1 MNPIKVNQDKS
12 ICEHDQLKAAYALNL
27 CTVSVSQIVDYK
39 DLNVL
44 EQEYELILNNLNL
57 HNMPKDQALLH
68 ILRQILD
75 TVTFFRIYEGD
86 KMMLEKKY
94 QQKIKNAIWNAIPS
108 FGLIAVG
115 EPYTFAISM
124 IASVGMG
131 YMNYRKEK
139 ANTLTEREEQE
150 WTLQR
155 SAIEQFNA
163 LRRELFDTAW
173 RLSDSYKFD
182 DKYRLTE
189 SQISQYNSILM
200 DSIPLRKYER
210 LDSIKDNFEAYP
222 PFWYYFANAAMDV
235 VNVYKNE
242 TAFDDNISAINKYT
256 QLAEQNYQKYLDK
269 DIDLLR
275 NNYIRSACDLEY
287 AALLFDS
294 LSRIEENEQKLRLC
308 KINDLIDDAIKH
320 CGSKLDI
327 LQIASIYYLKLN
339 KTGEASKH
347 LRKLVIE
354 NYNTKTNSQLLSFI
368 YLQETI
374 FDSKKFITNT
384 LKYKELVQF
393 TDRTSLIPW
402 VDSEKEL
409 TKDHLRNINEL
420 FLYKQ
425 KKQLY
430 SYFEAIVNTI
440 FHKEIISYNKEL
452 YNRHN
457 MVDVD
462 DAFFEDTID
471 ARKERDEEYKKL
483 YSREDEWKR
492 FISELSGNTIRIS
505 LDEHI
510 NRLLRKL
517 NKLTQVAFN
526 LDLESKIDPM
536 SIKKAFTGKN
546 ILDIELKKEIESIG
560 EIRKQERGKSL
571 STYQDL
577 LPNENDLN
585 KSSYTEESIIHQ
597 ITYLE
602 DKIKKYEFDLKDY
615 EELSN
620 ISLTKIM
627 KHLKKEIKSI
637 GEIRKQ
643 ERGKSLSTYQ
653 DLLPNENDLN
663 KSSYTEESIIHQITY
678 LEDKIKKYEF
688 DLKDYEELSNIS
700 LTKIMKHFVDNFVDK
715 FKINVIGLKNKYSD
729 LINIED
735 NFINFCKS
743 ENLPSLE
750 YLCSQGYNN
759 RNIPE
764 EYKIFDL
771 FSCFEDGKNIEEQIR
786 IENNLKALFKSYEEK
801 ETLFEKNKDGLTF
814 TTDECFI
821 NNHLNT
827 IPNNDATTI
836 RNKGRVLAYFHDQK
850 EWYERH
856 VDVFFM
862 KKGFYFRL
870 DAKMS
875 TSKLTF
881 IPYNKIEFDRI
892 KKGLK
897 YKNEIFY
904 QSSQINLE
912 VLYQLIAESR

>member
-1 MNPIKVNQDKS
+1 
-12 ICEHDQLKAAYALNL
+12 
-27 CTVSVSQIVDYK
+27 
-39 DLNVL
+39 
-44 EQEYELILNNLNL
+44 
-57 HNMPKDQALLH
+57 
-68 ILRQILD
+68 
-75 TVTFFRIYEGD
+75 
-86 KMMLEKKY
+86 MLEKKY

-108 FGLIAVG
+108 FALVAFGD
-115 EPYTFAISM
+115 PYTFAMSM

-173 RLSDSYKFD
+173 RLSDSYEFD

-210 LDSIKDNFEAYP
+210 LNSIKDNFEAYP
-222 PFWYYFANAAMDV
+222 PFWYYLANAAMDV

-242 TAFDDNISAINKYT
+242 TAFGDNISAINKYT

-287 AALLFDS
+287 AALLLDS
-294 LSRIEENEQKLRLC
+294 LPRIEENEKKLRLC
-308 KINDLIDDAIKH
+308 KINYLIDDAIKH

-327 LQIASIYYLKLN
+327 LQIASIYYLKIN
-339 KTGEASKH
+339 KAEEATKH

-368 YLQETI
+368 YLQETV
-374 FDSKKFITNT
+374 FDTNKFIPNT

-393 TDRTSLIPW
+393 TDRTNLIPW

-409 TKDHLRNINEL
+409 TKEHLRNINEL
-420 FLYKQ
+420 FLNNQ
-425 KKQLY
+425 KNKLY

-452 YNRHN
+452 YDRHN

-471 ARKERDEEYKKL
+471 ARKERDEVYKKL
-483 YSREDEWKR
+483 SSREGEWKR
-492 FISELSGNTIRIS
+492 FTAELSKGTIIIS
-505 LDEHI
+505 LNKHI
-510 NRLLRKL
+510 NKLLRSLDKL
-517 NKLTQVAFN
+517 VQIAFN
-526 LDLESKIDPM
+526 LNIDPGKDLA
-536 SIKKAFTGKN
+536 SIKEVLTSNHFSF
-546 ILDIELKKEIESIG
+546 KEISID
-560 EIRKQERGKSL
+560 EA
-571 STYQDL
+571 
-577 LPNENDLN
+577 
-585 KSSYTEESIIHQ
+585 KSSITDNSIIQQ
-597 ITYLE
+597 I
-602 DKIKKYEFDLKDY
+602 KY
-615 EELSN
+615 
-620 ISLTKIM
+620 
-627 KHLKKEIKSI
+627 
-637 GEIRKQ
+637 
-643 ERGKSLSTYQ
+643 
-653 DLLPNENDLN
+653 
-663 KSSYTEESIIHQITY
+663 
-678 LEDKIKKYEF
+678 
-688 DLKDYEELSNIS
+688 
-700 LTKIMKHFVDNFVDK
+700 
-715 FKINVIGLKNKYSD
+715 LKNKIEKNEFDFEDYLRLSFLTLTTIMEKFIED
-729 LINIED
+729 FVMNFWTKAIAPQNAYKELVNIES
-735 NFINFCKS
+735 NFTDFCNV
-743 ENLPSLE
+743 EGLPSLE
-750 YLCSQGYNN
+750 QLCSQGYNN

-786 IENNLKALFKSYEEK
+786 IEDNLTELFKSYEEK
-801 ETLFEKNKDGLTF
+801 GTLFKENKDGLKF
-814 TTDECFI
+814 TTDTVFI
-821 NNHLNT
+821 NNHLKT
-827 IPNNDATTI
+827 IPNNDATII

-856 VDVFFM
+856 IDVFFM

-912 VLYQLIAESR
+912 VLYQLIAESSSIASEFKDRKI

>member
-1 MNPIKVNQDKS
+1 MNPIKINQDKS
-12 ICEHDQLKAAYALNL
+12 IREHDQLKAAYALNL
-27 CTVSVSQIVDYK
+27 CTVSVSQIIDYK

-108 FGLIAVG
+108 FALVAFGD
-115 EPYTFAISM
+115 PYTFAMSM

-173 RLSDSYKFD
+173 RLSDSYEFD

-222 PFWYYFANAAMDV
+222 PFWYYLANAAMDV

-242 TAFDDNISAINKYT
+242 TAFGNNISAINKYT

-287 AALLFDS
+287 AALLLDS
-294 LSRIEENEQKLRLC
+294 LPRIEENEKKLRLC
-308 KINDLIDDAIKH
+308 KINYLIDDAIKH

-327 LQIASIYYLKLN
+327 LQIASIYYLKIN
-339 KTGEASKH
+339 KAEEATKY

-393 TDRTSLIPW
+393 TDRTNLIPW
-402 VDSEKEL
+402 VNSEKEL

-425 KKQLY
+425 KEQLH
-430 SYFEAIVNTI
+430 SYFETIVNTI

-452 YNRHN
+452 YNRHYMDAN
-457 MVDVD
+457 
-462 DAFFEDTID
+462 DAFFEDTIN
-471 ARKERDEEYKKL
+471 AIKERDEEYKKL

-492 FISELSGNTIRIS
+492 FTAELSGNTIIIS
-505 LDEHI
+505 LNKHI
-510 NRLLRKL
+510 NKLLRSLDKL
-517 NKLTQVAFN
+517 VQVAFN
-526 LDLESKIDPM
+526 LNINSEKDLA
-536 SIKKAFTGKN
+536 SIKEVLTKKHFSF
-546 ILDIELKKEIESIG
+546 KEISFG
-560 EIRKQERGKSL
+560 EA
-571 STYQDL
+571 
-577 LPNENDLN
+577 
-585 KSSYTEESIIHQ
+585 KSSITDESIIQQ
-597 ITYLE
+597 I
-602 DKIKKYEFDLKDY
+602 KY
-615 EELSN
+615 
-620 ISLTKIM
+620 
-627 KHLKKEIKSI
+627 
-637 GEIRKQ
+637 
-643 ERGKSLSTYQ
+643 
-653 DLLPNENDLN
+653 
-663 KSSYTEESIIHQITY
+663 
-678 LEDKIKKYEF
+678 
-688 DLKDYEELSNIS
+688 
-700 LTKIMKHFVDNFVDK
+700 
-715 FKINVIGLKNKYSD
+715 LKNKIEKNEFDFEDYLRLSSLTLTTIMEKFIED
-729 LINIED
+729 FVMNFWTKVIAPQNAYKELVNIES
-735 NFINFCKS
+735 NFTDFCNV
-743 ENLPSLE
+743 EGLPSLE
-750 YLCSQGYNN
+750 QLCSQGYNN

-771 FSCFEDGKNIEEQIR
+771 FSCFEDGKNIEEQIQ
-786 IENNLKALFKSYEEK
+786 IEKKLEALFKSYEEK
-801 ETLFEKNKDGLTF
+801 GTLFKENKDGLTF
-814 TTDECFI
+814 TTDTVFI
-821 NNHLNT
+821 NNHLKT
-827 IPNNDATTI
+827 IPNNDTTTI

-912 VLYQLIAESR
+912 AFYNLIRDANNQ

>member
-108 FGLIAVG
+108 FALIAVG

-139 ANTLTEREEQE
+139 ANILTEREEQE

-287 AALLFDS
+287 AALLLDS
-294 LSRIEENEQKLRLC
+294 LPRIEDNEKKLRLC
-308 KINDLIDDAIKH
+308 KINYLIDDAIKH

-327 LQIASIYYLKLN
+327 LQIASVYYLRLN
-339 KTGEASKH
+339 KTEEATKH
-347 LRKLVIE
+347 LRKLIIE

-368 YLQETI
+368 YLQEAVV
-374 FDSKKFITNT
+374 DNKKFIPNT
-384 LKYKELVQF
+384 LKYKELIQF
-393 TDRTSLIPW
+393 TDRMNLIPW

-409 TKDHLRNINEL
+409 TKEHLRNINEL
-420 FLYKQ
+420 FLNNQ
-425 KKQLY
+425 KDKLY

-452 YNRHN
+452 YNRHYMDAN
-457 MVDVD
+457 
-462 DAFFEDTID
+462 DAFFEDTIN
-471 ARKERDEEYKKL
+471 AIKERDEEYKKL

-492 FISELSGNTIRIS
+492 FTAELSGNTIIIS
-505 LDEHI
+505 LNKHI
-510 NRLLRKL
+510 NKLLRSLDKL
-517 NKLTQVAFN
+517 VQVAFN
-526 LDLESKIDPM
+526 LNIDPEKDLA
-536 SIKKAFTGKN
+536 SIKEVLTKKHISF
-546 ILDIELKKEIESIG
+546 KEISFDEA
-560 EIRKQERGKSL
+560 
-571 STYQDL
+571 
-577 LPNENDLN
+577 
-585 KSSYTEESIIHQ
+585 KSSITDESIIQQ
-597 ITYLE
+597 I
-602 DKIKKYEFDLKDY
+602 KY
-615 EELSN
+615 
-620 ISLTKIM
+620 
-627 KHLKKEIKSI
+627 
-637 GEIRKQ
+637 
-643 ERGKSLSTYQ
+643 
-653 DLLPNENDLN
+653 
-663 KSSYTEESIIHQITY
+663 
-678 LEDKIKKYEF
+678 
-688 DLKDYEELSNIS
+688 
-700 LTKIMKHFVDNFVDK
+700 
-715 FKINVIGLKNKYSD
+715 LKNKIEKNEFDFEDYLRLSSLTLTIIMEKFIED
-729 LINIED
+729 FVMNFWTKVIAPKNAYKELVNIES
-735 NFINFCKS
+735 NFSDFCNV
-743 ENLPSLE
+743 EGLPSLE
-750 YLCSQGYNN
+750 QLCSQGYNN

-786 IENNLKALFKSYEEK
+786 IEKKLEALFKSYEEK
-801 ETLFEKNKDGLTF
+801 GTLFKENKDGLTF
-814 TTDECFI
+814 TTDTIFI
-821 NNHLNT
+821 NNHLKT
-827 IPNNDATTI
+827 IPNNDTTTI

>member
-57 HNMPKDQALLH
+57 HNIPKDQALLH

-86 KMMLEKKY
+86 KMMLERKY

-108 FGLIAVG
+108 FALIAVG

-139 ANTLTEREEQE
+139 ANILTEREEQE

-287 AALLFDS
+287 AALLLDS
-294 LSRIEENEQKLRLC
+294 LPRIEDNEKKLRLC
-308 KINDLIDDAIKH
+308 KINYLIDDAIKH

-327 LQIASIYYLKLN
+327 LQIASVYYLRLN
-339 KTGEASKH
+339 KTEEATKH
-347 LRKLVIE
+347 LRKLIIE

-368 YLQETI
+368 YLQEAV
-374 FDSKKFITNT
+374 FDNKKFIPNT
-384 LKYKELVQF
+384 LKYKELIQF
-393 TDRTSLIPW
+393 TDRMNLIPW

-409 TKDHLRNINEL
+409 TKEHLRNINEL
-420 FLYKQ
+420 FLNNQ
-425 KKQLY
+425 KDQLY
-430 SYFEAIVNTI
+430 SYLEAIVNTI

-457 MVDVD
+457 MDES
-462 DAFFEDTID
+462 DAFFEDTIY
-471 ARKERDEEYKKL
+471 AEKERTKVYKKL
-483 YSREDEWKR
+483 YYKEDEWKR
-492 FISELSGNTIRIS
+492 FTADLSEHTIIIS
-505 LDEHI
+505 LNKHI
-510 NRLLRKL
+510 NKLLRSLDKL
-517 NKLTQVAFN
+517 AQVAFN
-526 LDLESKIDPM
+526 LNIDPETDLK
-536 SIKKAFTGKN
+536 SIKEVLTSNHSSYKGLLIDETKSSITDDSIIQQIKYLENKIEKN
-546 ILDIELKKEIESIG
+546 EFEFKDYQRLSSLTLTTIMEKFIEDFVMNFWTKVIAPQNAYKELANIES
-560 EIRKQERGKSL
+560 
-571 STYQDL
+571 
-577 LPNENDLN
+577 
-585 KSSYTEESIIHQ
+585 
-597 ITYLE
+597 
-602 DKIKKYEFDLKDY
+602 
-615 EELSN
+615 
-620 ISLTKIM
+620 
-627 KHLKKEIKSI
+627 
-637 GEIRKQ
+637 
-643 ERGKSLSTYQ
+643 
-653 DLLPNENDLN
+653 
-663 KSSYTEESIIHQITY
+663 
-678 LEDKIKKYEF
+678 
-688 DLKDYEELSNIS
+688 
-700 LTKIMKHFVDNFVDK
+700 NFTD
-715 FKINVIGLKNKYSD
+715 FCNVEG
-729 LINIED
+729 
-735 NFINFCKS
+735 
-743 ENLPSLE
+743 LPSLE
-750 YLCSQGYNN
+750 QLCSQGYNN
-759 RNIPE
+759 RYIPE

-771 FSCFEDGKNIEEQIR
+771 FSCFEDGKKIEEQIR
-786 IENNLKALFKSYEEK
+786 IENNLIELFKSYEEK
-801 ETLFEKNKDGLTF
+801 GILFKENKDGLTF
-814 TTDECFI
+814 TTDTVFI

-836 RNKGRVLAYFHDQK
+836 KNKGRVLAYFHDQK

-856 VDVFFM
+856 VDIFFM

-912 VLYQLIAESR
+912 AFYNLIRNANNQ

>member
-1 MNPIKVNQDKS
+1 MNPIKINQDKS

-108 FGLIAVG
+108 FALVAFGD
-115 EPYTFAISM
+115 PYTFAMSM

-139 ANTLTEREEQE
+139 ANILTEREEQE

-173 RLSDSYKFD
+173 RLSDSYEFD

-189 SQISQYNSILM
+189 SQISQYNSILI
-200 DSIPLRKYER
+200 DSISLRKYER

-222 PFWYYFANAAMDV
+222 PFWYYLANAAMDV

-242 TAFDDNISAINKYT
+242 TAFGDNISAINKYT

-287 AALLFDS
+287 AALLLDS
-294 LSRIEENEQKLRLC
+294 LPRIEENEKKLRLY
-308 KINDLIDDAIKH
+308 KINYLIDDAIKH

-327 LQIASIYYLKLN
+327 LQIASIYYLKIN
-339 KTGEASKH
+339 KAEEATKH

-368 YLQETI
+368 YLQETV
-374 FDSKKFITNT
+374 FDTNKFIANT

-393 TDRTSLIPW
+393 TDRTNLIPW

-409 TKDHLRNINEL
+409 TKEHLRNINEL
-420 FLYKQ
+420 FLNNQ
-425 KKQLY
+425 KDQLY

-452 YNRHN
+452 YNRHY
-457 MVDVD
+457 MDVN

-526 LDLESKIDPM
+526 LDLESEIDPM

-546 ILDIELKKEIESIG
+546 ILDIEFKKEIKSIG
-560 EIRKQERGKSL
+560 EILKQERGKSL

-577 LPNENDLN
+577 LPNENNLN
-585 KSSYTEESIIHQ
+585 RSSYTEESIIHQ

-602 DKIKKYEFDLKDY
+602 DKIEKNEFEFEDY
-615 EELSN
+615 LRLS
-620 ISLTKIM
+620 SLTLTTIM
-627 KHLKKEIKSI
+627 EKFIEDFVMNFWTKAIAPQNAYKE
-637 GEIRKQ
+637 
-643 ERGKSLSTYQ
+643 L
-653 DLLPNENDLN
+653 
-663 KSSYTEESIIHQITY
+663 
-678 LEDKIKKYEF
+678 
-688 DLKDYEELSNIS
+688 
-700 LTKIMKHFVDNFVDK
+700 V
-715 FKINVIGLKNKYSD
+715 
-729 LINIED
+729 NIES
-735 NFINFCKS
+735 NFTDFCNV
-743 ENLPSLE
+743 EGLPSLE
-750 YLCSQGYNN
+750 QLCSQGYNN

-786 IENNLKALFKSYEEK
+786 IEDNLTELFKSYEEK
-801 ETLFEKNKDGLTF
+801 GTLFKENKDGLTF
-814 TTDECFI
+814 TTDTVFI
-821 NNHLNT
+821 NNHLKTT

-904 QSSQINLE
+904 QCSQINLE
-912 VLYQLIAESR
+912 AFYNLIKNANNQ

>member
-1 MNPIKVNQDKS
+1 
-12 ICEHDQLKAAYALNL
+12 
-27 CTVSVSQIVDYK
+27 
-39 DLNVL
+39 
-44 EQEYELILNNLNL
+44 
-57 HNMPKDQALLH
+57 
-68 ILRQILD
+68 
-75 TVTFFRIYEGD
+75 
-86 KMMLEKKY
+86 
-94 QQKIKNAIWNAIPS
+94 
-108 FGLIAVG
+108 
-115 EPYTFAISM
+115 M

-139 ANTLTEREEQE
+139 ANILTEREEQE

-287 AALLFDS
+287 AALLLDS
-294 LSRIEENEQKLRLC
+294 LPRIEDNEKKLRLC
-308 KINDLIDDAIKH
+308 KINYLIDDAIKH

-327 LQIASIYYLKLN
+327 LQIASVYYLRLN
-339 KTGEASKH
+339 KTEEATKH
-347 LRKLVIE
+347 LRKLIIE
-354 NYNTKTNSQLLSFI
+354 NYNTKTNSQLLSLI
-368 YLQETI
+368 YLQEAV
-374 FDSKKFITNT
+374 FDNKKFIPNT
-384 LKYKELVQF
+384 LKYKELIQF
-393 TDRTSLIPW
+393 TDRMNLIPW

-409 TKDHLRNINEL
+409 TKEHLRNINEL
-420 FLYKQ
+420 FLNNQ
-425 KKQLY
+425 KDQLF
-430 SYFEAIVNTI
+430 SYLEAIVNTI

-457 MVDVD
+457 MDES
-462 DAFFEDTID
+462 DAFFEDTIY
-471 ARKERDEEYKKL
+471 AEKERTKVYKKL
-483 YSREDEWKR
+483 YYKEDEWKR
-492 FISELSGNTIRIS
+492 FTADLSEHTIIIS
-505 LDEHI
+505 LNKHI
-510 NRLLRKL
+510 NKLLRSLDKL
-517 NKLTQVAFN
+517 AQVAFN
-526 LDLESKIDPM
+526 LNIDPETDLK
-536 SIKKAFTGKN
+536 SIKEVLTSNHSSYKGLLIDETKSSITDDSIIQQIKYLENKIEKN
-546 ILDIELKKEIESIG
+546 EFEFKDYQRLSSLTLTTIMEKFIEDFVMNFWTKVIAPQNAYKELANIES
-560 EIRKQERGKSL
+560 
-571 STYQDL
+571 
-577 LPNENDLN
+577 
-585 KSSYTEESIIHQ
+585 
-597 ITYLE
+597 
-602 DKIKKYEFDLKDY
+602 
-615 EELSN
+615 
-620 ISLTKIM
+620 
-627 KHLKKEIKSI
+627 
-637 GEIRKQ
+637 
-643 ERGKSLSTYQ
+643 
-653 DLLPNENDLN
+653 
-663 KSSYTEESIIHQITY
+663 
-678 LEDKIKKYEF
+678 
-688 DLKDYEELSNIS
+688 
-700 LTKIMKHFVDNFVDK
+700 NFTD
-715 FKINVIGLKNKYSD
+715 FCNVEG
-729 LINIED
+729 
-735 NFINFCKS
+735 
-743 ENLPSLE
+743 LPSLE
-750 YLCSQGYNN
+750 QLCSQGYNN

-771 FSCFEDGKNIEEQIR
+771 FSCFEDGKKIEEQIR
-786 IENNLKALFKSYEEK
+786 IENNLIELFKSYEEK
-801 ETLFEKNKDGLTF
+801 GILFKENKDGLTF
-814 TTDECFI
+814 TTDTVFI

-836 RNKGRVLAYFHDQK
+836 KNKGRVLAYFHDQK

-856 VDVFFM
+856 VDIFFM

-912 VLYQLIAESR
+912 VLYQLIAESSSIASEFKDRKI

>member
-1 MNPIKVNQDKS
+1 
-12 ICEHDQLKAAYALNL
+12 
-27 CTVSVSQIVDYK
+27 
-39 DLNVL
+39 
-44 EQEYELILNNLNL
+44 
-57 HNMPKDQALLH
+57 
-68 ILRQILD
+68 
-75 TVTFFRIYEGD
+75 
-86 KMMLEKKY
+86 
-94 QQKIKNAIWNAIPS
+94 
-108 FGLIAVG
+108 
-115 EPYTFAISM
+115 M

-173 RLSDSYKFD
+173 RLSDSYEFD

-210 LDSIKDNFEAYP
+210 LNSIKDNFEAYP
-222 PFWYYFANAAMDV
+222 PFWYYLANAAMDV

-242 TAFDDNISAINKYT
+242 TAFGDNISAINKYT

-287 AALLFDS
+287 AALLLDS
-294 LSRIEENEQKLRLC
+294 LPRIEENEKKLRLC
-308 KINDLIDDAIKH
+308 KINYLIDDAIKH

-327 LQIASIYYLKLN
+327 LQIASIYYLKIN
-339 KTGEASKH
+339 KAEEATKH

-368 YLQETI
+368 YLQETV
-374 FDSKKFITNT
+374 FDTNKFIPNT

-393 TDRTSLIPW
+393 TDRTNLIPW

-409 TKDHLRNINEL
+409 TKEHLRNINEL
-420 FLYKQ
+420 FLNNQ
-425 KKQLY
+425 KNKLY

-452 YNRHN
+452 YDRHN

-471 ARKERDEEYKKL
+471 ARKERDEVYKKL
-483 YSREDEWKR
+483 SSREGEWKR
-492 FISELSGNTIRIS
+492 FTAELSKGTIIIS
-505 LDEHI
+505 LNKHI
-510 NRLLRKL
+510 NKLLRSLDKL
-517 NKLTQVAFN
+517 VQIAFN
-526 LDLESKIDPM
+526 LNIDPGKDLA
-536 SIKKAFTGKN
+536 SIKEVLTSNHFSF
-546 ILDIELKKEIESIG
+546 KEISID
-560 EIRKQERGKSL
+560 EA
-571 STYQDL
+571 
-577 LPNENDLN
+577 
-585 KSSYTEESIIHQ
+585 KSSITDNSIIQQ
-597 ITYLE
+597 I
-602 DKIKKYEFDLKDY
+602 KY
-615 EELSN
+615 
-620 ISLTKIM
+620 
-627 KHLKKEIKSI
+627 
-637 GEIRKQ
+637 
-643 ERGKSLSTYQ
+643 
-653 DLLPNENDLN
+653 
-663 KSSYTEESIIHQITY
+663 
-678 LEDKIKKYEF
+678 
-688 DLKDYEELSNIS
+688 
-700 LTKIMKHFVDNFVDK
+700 
-715 FKINVIGLKNKYSD
+715 LKNKIEKNEFDFEDYLRLSFLTLTTIMEKFIED
-729 LINIED
+729 FVMNFWTKAIAPQNAYKELVNIES
-735 NFINFCKS
+735 NFTDFCNV
-743 ENLPSLE
+743 EGLPSLE
-750 YLCSQGYNN
+750 QLCSQGYNN

-786 IENNLKALFKSYEEK
+786 IEDNLTELFKSYEEK
-801 ETLFEKNKDGLTF
+801 GTLFKENKDGLKF
-814 TTDECFI
+814 TTDTVFI
-821 NNHLNT
+821 NNHLKT
-827 IPNNDATTI
+827 IPNNDATII

-856 VDVFFM
+856 IDVFFM

-912 VLYQLIAESR
+912 VLYQLIAESSSIASEFKDRKI

>member
-27 CTVSVSQIVDYK
+27 CTVSVSEIVDYK

-57 HNMPKDQALLH
+57 HNIPKDQALLH

-627 KHLKKEIKSI
+627 KH
-637 GEIRKQ
+637 
-643 ERGKSLSTYQ
+643 
-653 DLLPNENDLN
+653 
-663 KSSYTEESIIHQITY
+663 
-678 LEDKIKKYEF
+678 
-688 DLKDYEELSNIS
+688 
-700 LTKIMKHFVDNFVDK
+700 FVDNFVDK

>member
-108 FGLIAVG
+108 FALVAFGD
-115 EPYTFAISM
+115 PYTFAMSM

-173 RLSDSYKFD
+173 RLSDSYEFD

-210 LDSIKDNFEAYP
+210 LNSIKDNFEAYP
-222 PFWYYFANAAMDV
+222 PFWYYLANAAMDV

-242 TAFDDNISAINKYT
+242 TAFGDNISAINKYT

-287 AALLFDS
+287 AALLLDS
-294 LSRIEENEQKLRLC
+294 LPRIEENEKKLRLC
-308 KINDLIDDAIKH
+308 KINYLIDDAIKH

-327 LQIASIYYLKLN
+327 LQIASIYYLKIN
-339 KTGEASKH
+339 KAEEATKH

-368 YLQETI
+368 YLQETV
-374 FDSKKFITNT
+374 FDTNKFIPNT

-393 TDRTSLIPW
+393 TDRTNLIPW

-420 FLYKQ
+420 FLNNQ
-425 KKQLY
+425 KNKLY

-452 YNRHN
+452 YNRHYMDAN
-457 MVDVD
+457 
-462 DAFFEDTID
+462 DAFFEDTIN
-471 ARKERDEEYKKL
+471 AIKERDEEYKKL
-483 YSREDEWKR
+483 YSREDKWKR
-492 FISELSGNTIRIS
+492 FTAELSGNTIIIS
-505 LDEHI
+505 LNKHI
-510 NRLLRKL
+510 NKLLRSLDKL
-517 NKLTQVAFN
+517 VQVAFN
-526 LDLESKIDPM
+526 LNIDPEKDLA
-536 SIKKAFTGKN
+536 SIKEVLTKKHISF
-546 ILDIELKKEIESIG
+546 KEISFDEA
-560 EIRKQERGKSL
+560 
-571 STYQDL
+571 
-577 LPNENDLN
+577 
-585 KSSYTEESIIHQ
+585 KSSITDESIIQQ
-597 ITYLE
+597 I
-602 DKIKKYEFDLKDY
+602 KY
-615 EELSN
+615 
-620 ISLTKIM
+620 
-627 KHLKKEIKSI
+627 
-637 GEIRKQ
+637 
-643 ERGKSLSTYQ
+643 
-653 DLLPNENDLN
+653 
-663 KSSYTEESIIHQITY
+663 
-678 LEDKIKKYEF
+678 
-688 DLKDYEELSNIS
+688 
-700 LTKIMKHFVDNFVDK
+700 
-715 FKINVIGLKNKYSD
+715 LKNKIEKNEFDFEDYLRLSSLTLTIIMEKFIED
-729 LINIED
+729 FVMNFWTKVIAPKNAYKELVNIES
-735 NFINFCKS
+735 NFSDFCNV
-743 ENLPSLE
+743 EGLPSLE
-750 YLCSQGYNN
+750 QLCSQGYNN

-786 IENNLKALFKSYEEK
+786 IEKKLEALFKSYEEK
-801 ETLFEKNKDGLTF
+801 GTLFKENKDGLTF
-814 TTDECFI
+814 TTDTIFI
-821 NNHLNT
+821 NNHLKT
-827 IPNNDATTI
+827 IPNNDTTTI

>member
-108 FGLIAVG
+108 FALVAFGD
-115 EPYTFAISM
+115 PYTFAMSM

-173 RLSDSYKFD
+173 RLSDSYEFD

-210 LDSIKDNFEAYP
+210 LNSIKDNFEAYP
-222 PFWYYFANAAMDV
+222 PFWYYLANAAMDV

-242 TAFDDNISAINKYT
+242 TAFGDNISAINKYT

-287 AALLFDS
+287 AALLLDS
-294 LSRIEENEQKLRLC
+294 LPRIEENEKKLRLC
-308 KINDLIDDAIKH
+308 KINYLIDDAIKH

-327 LQIASIYYLKLN
+327 LQIASIYYLKIN
-339 KTGEASKH
+339 KAEEATKH

-368 YLQETI
+368 YLQETV
-374 FDSKKFITNT
+374 FDTNKFIPNT

-393 TDRTSLIPW
+393 TDRTNLIPW

-409 TKDHLRNINEL
+409 TKEHLRNINEL
-420 FLYKQ
+420 FLNNQ
-425 KKQLY
+425 KNKLY

-452 YNRHN
+452 YDRHN

-471 ARKERDEEYKKL
+471 ARKERDEVYKEL
-483 YSREDEWKR
+483 SSREGEWKR
-492 FISELSGNTIRIS
+492 FTAELSKGTIIIS
-505 LDEHI
+505 LNKHI
-510 NRLLRKL
+510 NKLLRSLDKL
-517 NKLTQVAFN
+517 VQIAFN
-526 LDLESKIDPM
+526 LNIDPGKDLA
-536 SIKKAFTGKN
+536 SIKEVLTSNHFSF
-546 ILDIELKKEIESIG
+546 KEISID
-560 EIRKQERGKSL
+560 EA
-571 STYQDL
+571 
-577 LPNENDLN
+577 
-585 KSSYTEESIIHQ
+585 KSSITDNSIIQQ
-597 ITYLE
+597 I
-602 DKIKKYEFDLKDY
+602 KY
-615 EELSN
+615 
-620 ISLTKIM
+620 
-627 KHLKKEIKSI
+627 
-637 GEIRKQ
+637 
-643 ERGKSLSTYQ
+643 
-653 DLLPNENDLN
+653 
-663 KSSYTEESIIHQITY
+663 
-678 LEDKIKKYEF
+678 
-688 DLKDYEELSNIS
+688 
-700 LTKIMKHFVDNFVDK
+700 
-715 FKINVIGLKNKYSD
+715 LKNKIEKNEFDFEDYLRLSFLTLTTIMEKFIED
-729 LINIED
+729 FVMNFWTKAIAPQNAYKELVNIES
-735 NFINFCKS
+735 NFTDFCNV
-743 ENLPSLE
+743 EGLPSLE
-750 YLCSQGYNN
+750 QLCSQGYNN

-786 IENNLKALFKSYEEK
+786 IEDNLTELFKSYEEK
-801 ETLFEKNKDGLTF
+801 GTLFKENKDGLKF
-814 TTDECFI
+814 TTDTVFI
-821 NNHLNT
+821 NNHLKT
-827 IPNNDATTI
+827 IPNNDATII

-856 VDVFFM
+856 IDVFFM

-912 VLYQLIAESR
+912 VLYQLIAESSSIASEFKDRKI

>member
-1 MNPIKVNQDKS
+1 MS
-12 ICEHDQLKAAYALNL
+12 I
-27 CTVSVSQIVDYK
+27 
-39 DLNVL
+39 
-44 EQEYELILNNLNL
+44 IL
-57 HNMPKDQALLH
+57 
-68 ILRQILD
+68 
-75 TVTFFRIYEGD
+75 
-86 KMMLEKKY
+86 
-94 QQKIKNAIWNAIPS
+94 IPS
-108 FGLIAVG
+108 SG
-115 EPYTFAISM
+115 
-124 IASVGMG
+124 
-131 YMNYRKEK
+131 
-139 ANTLTEREEQE
+139 
-150 WTLQR
+150 
-155 SAIEQFNA
+155 
-163 LRRELFDTAW
+163 
-173 RLSDSYKFD
+173 
-182 DKYRLTE
+182 
-189 SQISQYNSILM
+189 
-200 DSIPLRKYER
+200 
-210 LDSIKDNFEAYP
+210 
-222 PFWYYFANAAMDV
+222 
-235 VNVYKNE
+235 
-242 TAFDDNISAINKYT
+242 
-256 QLAEQNYQKYLDK
+256 
-269 DIDLLR
+269 
-275 NNYIRSACDLEY
+275 YIRSACDLEY
-287 AALLFDS
+287 AALLLDS
-294 LSRIEENEQKLRLC
+294 LPRIEENEKKLRLC
-308 KINDLIDDAIKH
+308 KINYLIDDAIKH

-327 LQIASIYYLKLN
+327 LQIASIYYLKIN
-339 KTGEASKH
+339 KAEEATKH

-368 YLQETI
+368 YLQETV
-374 FDSKKFITNT
+374 FDTNKFRPNT

-393 TDRTSLIPW
+393 TDRTNLIPW

-409 TKDHLRNINEL
+409 TKEHLRNINEL
-420 FLYKQ
+420 FLNNQ
-425 KKQLY
+425 KNKLY

-546 ILDIELKKEIESIG
+546 ILDIELKKEI
-560 EIRKQERGKSL
+560 
-571 STYQDL
+571 
-577 LPNENDLN
+577 
-585 KSSYTEESIIHQ
+585 
-597 ITYLE
+597 
-602 DKIKKYEFDLKDY
+602 
-615 EELSN
+615 
-620 ISLTKIM
+620 
-627 KHLKKEIKSI
+627 KSI
-637 GEIRKQ
+637 GEIRKR

-801 ETLFEKNKDGLTF
+801 GTLFKENKDGLTF

-862 KKGFYFRL
+862 KKDIYFRL

-912 VLYQLIAESR
+912 VLYQLIAESRSIASEFKDRKI

>member
-39 DLNVL
+39 DLNIL

-108 FGLIAVG
+108 FALVAFGD
-115 EPYTFAISM
+115 PYTFAMSM

-173 RLSDSYKFD
+173 RLSDSYEFD

-222 PFWYYFANAAMDV
+222 PFWYYLANAAMDV

-242 TAFDDNISAINKYT
+242 TAFGNNISAINKYT

-287 AALLFDS
+287 AALLLDS
-294 LSRIEENEQKLRLC
+294 LPRIEENEKKLRLC
-308 KINDLIDDAIKH
+308 KINYLIDDAIKH

-327 LQIASIYYLKLN
+327 LQIASIYYLKIN
-339 KTGEASKH
+339 KAEEATKH

-393 TDRTSLIPW
+393 TDRTNLIPW
-402 VDSEKEL
+402 VNSEKEL

-425 KKQLY
+425 KEQLH
-430 SYFEAIVNTI
+430 SYFETIVNTI
-440 FHKEIISYNKEL
+440 FHKEVISYNKEL
-452 YNRHN
+452 YNRHYMDAN
-457 MVDVD
+457 
-462 DAFFEDTID
+462 DAFFEDTIN
-471 ARKERDEEYKKL
+471 AIKERDEEYKKL

-492 FISELSGNTIRIS
+492 FTAELSGNTIIIS
-505 LDEHI
+505 LNKHI
-510 NRLLRKL
+510 NKLLRSLDKL
-517 NKLTQVAFN
+517 VQVAFN
-526 LDLESKIDPM
+526 LNIDPEKDLA
-536 SIKKAFTGKN
+536 SIKEVLTKKHFSF
-546 ILDIELKKEIESIG
+546 KEISFDEA
-560 EIRKQERGKSL
+560 
-571 STYQDL
+571 
-577 LPNENDLN
+577 
-585 KSSYTEESIIHQ
+585 KSSITDESIIQQ
-597 ITYLE
+597 I
-602 DKIKKYEFDLKDY
+602 KY
-615 EELSN
+615 
-620 ISLTKIM
+620 
-627 KHLKKEIKSI
+627 
-637 GEIRKQ
+637 
-643 ERGKSLSTYQ
+643 
-653 DLLPNENDLN
+653 
-663 KSSYTEESIIHQITY
+663 
-678 LEDKIKKYEF
+678 
-688 DLKDYEELSNIS
+688 
-700 LTKIMKHFVDNFVDK
+700 
-715 FKINVIGLKNKYSD
+715 LKNKIEKNEFDFEDYLRLSSLTLTTIMEKFIED
-729 LINIED
+729 FVMNFWTKVIAPKNAYKELVNIES
-735 NFINFCKS
+735 NFSDFCNV
-743 ENLPSLE
+743 EGLPSLE
-750 YLCSQGYNN
+750 QLCSQGYNN

-786 IENNLKALFKSYEEK
+786 IEKKMEALFKSYEEK
-801 ETLFEKNKDGLTF
+801 GTLFKENKDGLTF
-814 TTDECFI
+814 TTDTIFI
-821 NNHLNT
+821 NNHLKT
-827 IPNNDATTI
+827 IPNNDTTTI

-912 VLYQLIAESR
+912 AFYNLIRNANNQ

>member
-1 MNPIKVNQDKS
+1 
-12 ICEHDQLKAAYALNL
+12 
-27 CTVSVSQIVDYK
+27 
-39 DLNVL
+39 
-44 EQEYELILNNLNL
+44 
-57 HNMPKDQALLH
+57 
-68 ILRQILD
+68 
-75 TVTFFRIYEGD
+75 
-86 KMMLEKKY
+86 
-94 QQKIKNAIWNAIPS
+94 
-108 FGLIAVG
+108 
-115 EPYTFAISM
+115 M

-242 TAFDDNISAINKYT
+242 TAFGDNISAINKYT

-287 AALLFDS
+287 AALLLDS
-294 LSRIEENEQKLRLC
+294 LPRIEENEQKLRLC

-492 FISELSGNTIRIS
+492 FTAELSGNTIIIS
-505 LDEHI
+505 LNKHI
-510 NRLLRKL
+510 NKLLRSLDKL
-517 NKLTQVAFN
+517 VQVAFN
-526 LDLESKIDPM
+526 LNIDPEKDLA
-536 SIKKAFTGKN
+536 SIKEVLTKKHISF
-546 ILDIELKKEIESIG
+546 KEISFDEA
-560 EIRKQERGKSL
+560 
-571 STYQDL
+571 
-577 LPNENDLN
+577 
-585 KSSYTEESIIHQ
+585 KSSITDESIIQQ
-597 ITYLE
+597 I
-602 DKIKKYEFDLKDY
+602 KY
-615 EELSN
+615 
-620 ISLTKIM
+620 
-627 KHLKKEIKSI
+627 
-637 GEIRKQ
+637 
-643 ERGKSLSTYQ
+643 
-653 DLLPNENDLN
+653 
-663 KSSYTEESIIHQITY
+663 
-678 LEDKIKKYEF
+678 
-688 DLKDYEELSNIS
+688 
-700 LTKIMKHFVDNFVDK
+700 
-715 FKINVIGLKNKYSD
+715 LKNKIEKNEFDFEDYLRLSSLTLTIIMEKFIED
-729 LINIED
+729 FVMNFWTKVIAPKNAYKELVNIES
-735 NFINFCKS
+735 NFSDFCNV
-743 ENLPSLE
+743 EGLPSLE
-750 YLCSQGYNN
+750 QLCSQGYNN

-786 IENNLKALFKSYEEK
+786 IEKKLEALFKSYEEK
-801 ETLFEKNKDGLTF
+801 GTLFKENKDGLTF
-814 TTDECFI
+814 TTDTIFI
-821 NNHLNT
+821 NNHLKT
-827 IPNNDATTI
+827 IPNNDTTTI

-912 VLYQLIAESR
+912 VLYQLIAESRSKASEFKDRKI

>member
-108 FGLIAVG
+108 FALVAFGD
-115 EPYTFAISM
+115 PYTFAMSM

-173 RLSDSYKFD
+173 RLSDSYEFD

-210 LDSIKDNFEAYP
+210 LNSIKDNFEAYP
-222 PFWYYFANAAMDV
+222 PFWYYLANAAMDV

-242 TAFDDNISAINKYT
+242 TAFGDNISAINKYT

-287 AALLFDS
+287 AALLLDS
-294 LSRIEENEQKLRLC
+294 LPRIEENEKKLRLR
-308 KINDLIDDAIKH
+308 KINYLIDDAIKH

-327 LQIASIYYLKLN
+327 LQIASIYYLKIN
-339 KTGEASKH
+339 KAEEATKH

-368 YLQETI
+368 YLQETV
-374 FDSKKFITNT
+374 FDTNKFIPNT

-393 TDRTSLIPW
+393 TDRTNLIPW

-420 FLYKQ
+420 FLNNQ
-425 KKQLY
+425 KNKLY

-452 YNRHN
+452 YNRHYMDAN
-457 MVDVD
+457 
-462 DAFFEDTID
+462 DAFFEDTIN
-471 ARKERDEEYKKL
+471 AIKERDEEYKKL

-492 FISELSGNTIRIS
+492 FTAELSGNTIIIS
-505 LDEHI
+505 LNKHI
-510 NRLLRKL
+510 NKLLRSLDKL
-517 NKLTQVAFN
+517 VQVAFN
-526 LDLESKIDPM
+526 LNIDPEKDLA
-536 SIKKAFTGKN
+536 SIKEVLTKKHISF
-546 ILDIELKKEIESIG
+546 KEISFDEA
-560 EIRKQERGKSL
+560 
-571 STYQDL
+571 
-577 LPNENDLN
+577 
-585 KSSYTEESIIHQ
+585 KSSITDESIIQQ
-597 ITYLE
+597 I
-602 DKIKKYEFDLKDY
+602 KY
-615 EELSN
+615 
-620 ISLTKIM
+620 
-627 KHLKKEIKSI
+627 
-637 GEIRKQ
+637 
-643 ERGKSLSTYQ
+643 
-653 DLLPNENDLN
+653 
-663 KSSYTEESIIHQITY
+663 
-678 LEDKIKKYEF
+678 
-688 DLKDYEELSNIS
+688 
-700 LTKIMKHFVDNFVDK
+700 
-715 FKINVIGLKNKYSD
+715 LKNKIEKNEFDFEDYLRLSSLTLTIIMEKFIED
-729 LINIED
+729 FVMNFWTKVIAPKNAYKELVNIES
-735 NFINFCKS
+735 NFSDFCNV
-743 ENLPSLE
+743 EGLPSLE
-750 YLCSQGYNN
+750 QLCSQGYNN

-786 IENNLKALFKSYEEK
+786 IEKKLEALFKSYEEK
-801 ETLFEKNKDGLTF
+801 GTLFKENKDGLTF
-814 TTDECFI
+814 TTDTIFI
-821 NNHLNT
+821 NNHLKT
-827 IPNNDATTI
+827 IPNNDTTTI

-862 KKGFYFRL
+862 KKDIYFRL

-912 VLYQLIAESR
+912 AFYNLIRDANNQ

>member
-1 MNPIKVNQDKS
+1 MNPIKINQDKS

-108 FGLIAVG
+108 FALVAFGD
-115 EPYTFAISM
+115 PYTFAMSM

-139 ANTLTEREEQE
+139 ANILTEREEQE

-173 RLSDSYKFD
+173 RLSHSYEFD

-222 PFWYYFANAAMDV
+222 PFWYYLANAAMDV

-242 TAFDDNISAINKYT
+242 TAFGDNISAINKYT

-287 AALLFDS
+287 AALLLDS
-294 LSRIEENEQKLRLC
+294 LPRIEENEKKLRLC
-308 KINDLIDDAIKH
+308 KINYLIDDAIKH

-368 YLQETI
+368 YLQETV
-374 FDSKKFITNT
+374 FDTNKFIPNT

-393 TDRTSLIPW
+393 TDRTNLIPW

-420 FLYKQ
+420 FLNNQ
-425 KKQLY
+425 KAKLY

-452 YNRHN
+452 YNRHYMDAN
-457 MVDVD
+457 
-462 DAFFEDTID
+462 DAFFEDTIN
-471 ARKERDEEYKKL
+471 AIKERDEEYKKL

-492 FISELSGNTIRIS
+492 FTAELSGNTIIIS
-505 LDEHI
+505 LNKHI
-510 NRLLRKL
+510 NKLLRSLDKL
-517 NKLTQVAFN
+517 VQVAFN
-526 LDLESKIDPM
+526 LNIDPEKDLA
-536 SIKKAFTGKN
+536 SIKEVLTKKHISF
-546 ILDIELKKEIESIG
+546 KEISFDEA
-560 EIRKQERGKSL
+560 
-571 STYQDL
+571 
-577 LPNENDLN
+577 
-585 KSSYTEESIIHQ
+585 KSSITDESIIQQ
-597 ITYLE
+597 I
-602 DKIKKYEFDLKDY
+602 KY
-615 EELSN
+615 
-620 ISLTKIM
+620 
-627 KHLKKEIKSI
+627 
-637 GEIRKQ
+637 
-643 ERGKSLSTYQ
+643 
-653 DLLPNENDLN
+653 
-663 KSSYTEESIIHQITY
+663 
-678 LEDKIKKYEF
+678 
-688 DLKDYEELSNIS
+688 
-700 LTKIMKHFVDNFVDK
+700 
-715 FKINVIGLKNKYSD
+715 LKNKIEKNEFDFEDYLRLSSLTLTIIMEKFIED
-729 LINIED
+729 FVMNFWTKVIAPKNAYKELVNIES
-735 NFINFCKS
+735 NFSDFCNV
-743 ENLPSLE
+743 EGLPSLE
-750 YLCSQGYNN
+750 QLCSQGYNN

-786 IENNLKALFKSYEEK
+786 IEKKLEALFKSYEEK
-801 ETLFEKNKDGLTF
+801 GTLFKENKDGLTF
-814 TTDECFI
+814 TTDTVFI
-821 NNHLNT
+821 NDHLNT

-856 VDVFFM
+856 IDVFFM

-881 IPYNKIEFDRI
+881 IPYNKIEIDRI

-912 VLYQLIAESR
+912 VLYQLIAELNQDR

>member
-627 KHLKKEIKSI
+627 KH
-637 GEIRKQ
+637 
-643 ERGKSLSTYQ
+643 
-653 DLLPNENDLN
+653 
-663 KSSYTEESIIHQITY
+663 
-678 LEDKIKKYEF
+678 
-688 DLKDYEELSNIS
+688 
-700 LTKIMKHFVDNFVDK
+700 FVDNFVDK

>member
-452 YNRHN
+452 YNRHYMDAN
-457 MVDVD
+457 
-462 DAFFEDTID
+462 DAFFEDTIN
-471 ARKERDEEYKKL
+471 AIKERDEEYKKL

-492 FISELSGNTIRIS
+492 FTAELSGNTIIIS
-505 LDEHI
+505 LNKHI
-510 NRLLRKL
+510 NKLLRSLDKL
-517 NKLTQVAFN
+517 VQVAFN
-526 LDLESKIDPM
+526 LNIDPEKDLA
-536 SIKKAFTGKN
+536 SIKEVLTKKHISF
-546 ILDIELKKEIESIG
+546 KEISFDEA
-560 EIRKQERGKSL
+560 
-571 STYQDL
+571 
-577 LPNENDLN
+577 
-585 KSSYTEESIIHQ
+585 KSSITDESIIQQ
-597 ITYLE
+597 I
-602 DKIKKYEFDLKDY
+602 KY
-615 EELSN
+615 
-620 ISLTKIM
+620 
-627 KHLKKEIKSI
+627 
-637 GEIRKQ
+637 
-643 ERGKSLSTYQ
+643 
-653 DLLPNENDLN
+653 
-663 KSSYTEESIIHQITY
+663 
-678 LEDKIKKYEF
+678 
-688 DLKDYEELSNIS
+688 
-700 LTKIMKHFVDNFVDK
+700 
-715 FKINVIGLKNKYSD
+715 LKNKIEKNEFDFEDYLRLSSLTLTIIMEKFIED
-729 LINIED
+729 FVMNFWTKVIAPKNAYKELVNIES
-735 NFINFCKS
+735 NFSDFCNV
-743 ENLPSLE
+743 EGLPSLE
-750 YLCSQGYNN
+750 QLCSQGYNN

-786 IENNLKALFKSYEEK
+786 IEKKLEALFKSYEEK
-801 ETLFEKNKDGLTF
+801 GTLFKENKDGLTF
-814 TTDECFI
+814 TTDTIFI
-821 NNHLNT
+821 NNHLKT
-827 IPNNDATTI
+827 IPNNDTTTI

>member
-1 MNPIKVNQDKS
+1 M
-12 ICEHDQLKAAYALNL
+12 
-27 CTVSVSQIVDYK
+27 SVSQIVDYK

-57 HNMPKDQALLH
+57 HNIPKDQALLH

-627 KHLKKEIKSI
+627 KH
-637 GEIRKQ
+637 
-643 ERGKSLSTYQ
+643 
-653 DLLPNENDLN
+653 
-663 KSSYTEESIIHQITY
+663 
-678 LEDKIKKYEF
+678 
-688 DLKDYEELSNIS
+688 
-700 LTKIMKHFVDNFVDK
+700 FVDNFVDK

>member
-108 FGLIAVG
+108 FALVAFGD
-115 EPYTFAISM
+115 PYTFAMSM

-155 SAIEQFNA
+155 SAIEQFNT

-173 RLSDSYKFD
+173 RLSDSYEFD

-210 LDSIKDNFEAYP
+210 LNSIKDNFEAYP
-222 PFWYYFANAAMDV
+222 PFWYYLANAAMDV

-242 TAFDDNISAINKYT
+242 TAFGDNISAINKYT

-287 AALLFDS
+287 AALLLDS
-294 LSRIEENEQKLRLC
+294 LPRIEENEKKLRLC
-308 KINDLIDDAIKH
+308 NINYLIDDAIKH

-327 LQIASIYYLKLN
+327 LQIASIYYLKIN
-339 KTGEASKH
+339 KAEEATKH

-368 YLQETI
+368 YLQETV
-374 FDSKKFITNT
+374 FDTNKFKPNT

-393 TDRTSLIPW
+393 TDRTNLIPW

-409 TKDHLRNINEL
+409 TKEHLRNINEL
-420 FLYKQ
+420 FLNNQ
-425 KKQLY
+425 KNKLY

-546 ILDIELKKEIESIG
+546 ILDIELKKEIKFIG

-615 EELSN
+615 EEL
-620 ISLTKIM
+620 
-627 KHLKKEIKSI
+627 
-637 GEIRKQ
+637 
-643 ERGKSLSTYQ
+643 
-653 DLLPNENDLN
+653 P
-663 KSSYTEESIIHQITY
+663 
-678 LEDKIKKYEF
+678 
-688 DLKDYEELSNIS
+688 NIS

-836 RNKGRVLAYFHDQK
+836 RNKGRVLAYFYDQK

-862 KKGFYFRL
+862 KKDIYFRL

-912 VLYQLIAESR
+912 VLYQLIAESRSIASEFKDGKI

>member
-57 HNMPKDQALLH
+57 HNIPKDQALLH

-546 ILDIELKKEIESIG
+546 ILDIELKKEI
-560 EIRKQERGKSL
+560 
-571 STYQDL
+571 
-577 LPNENDLN
+577 
-585 KSSYTEESIIHQ
+585 
-597 ITYLE
+597 
-602 DKIKKYEFDLKDY
+602 
-615 EELSN
+615 
-620 ISLTKIM
+620 
-627 KHLKKEIKSI
+627 KSI

>member
-1 MNPIKVNQDKS
+1 MNPIKINQDKS

-108 FGLIAVG
+108 FALVAFGD
-115 EPYTFAISM
+115 PYTFAMSM

-139 ANTLTEREEQE
+139 ANILTEREEQE

-173 RLSDSYKFD
+173 RLSDSYEFD

-189 SQISQYNSILM
+189 SQISQYNSILI
-200 DSIPLRKYER
+200 DSISLRKYER

-222 PFWYYFANAAMDV
+222 PFWYYLANAAMDV

-242 TAFDDNISAINKYT
+242 TAFGDNISAINKYT

-287 AALLFDS
+287 AALLLDS
-294 LSRIEENEQKLRLC
+294 LPRIEENEKKLRLY
-308 KINDLIDDAIKH
+308 KINYLIDDAIKH

-327 LQIASIYYLKLN
+327 LQIASIYYLKIN
-339 KTGEASKH
+339 KAEEATKH

-368 YLQETI
+368 YLQETV
-374 FDSKKFITNT
+374 FDTNKFIPNT

-393 TDRTSLIPW
+393 TDRTNLIPW

-409 TKDHLRNINEL
+409 TKEHLRNINEL
-420 FLYKQ
+420 FLNNQ
-425 KKQLY
+425 KDQLY

-452 YNRHN
+452 YNRHY
-457 MVDVD
+457 MDVN

-526 LDLESKIDPM
+526 LDLESEIDPM

-546 ILDIELKKEIESIG
+546 ILDIEFKKEIKSIG
-560 EIRKQERGKSL
+560 EILKQERGKSL

-577 LPNENDLN
+577 LPNENNLN
-585 KSSYTEESIIHQ
+585 RSSYTEESIIHQ

-602 DKIKKYEFDLKDY
+602 DKIEKNEFEFEDY
-615 EELSN
+615 LRLS
-620 ISLTKIM
+620 SLTLTTIM
-627 KHLKKEIKSI
+627 EKFIEDFVMNFWTKAIAPQNAYKE
-637 GEIRKQ
+637 
-643 ERGKSLSTYQ
+643 L
-653 DLLPNENDLN
+653 
-663 KSSYTEESIIHQITY
+663 
-678 LEDKIKKYEF
+678 
-688 DLKDYEELSNIS
+688 
-700 LTKIMKHFVDNFVDK
+700 V
-715 FKINVIGLKNKYSD
+715 
-729 LINIED
+729 NIES
-735 NFINFCKS
+735 NFTDFCNV
-743 ENLPSLE
+743 EGLPSLE
-750 YLCSQGYNN
+750 QLCSQGYNN

-786 IENNLKALFKSYEEK
+786 IEKKLEALFKSYEEK
-801 ETLFEKNKDGLTF
+801 ETLFKENKDGLTF
-814 TTDECFI
+814 TTDTVFI

-912 VLYQLIAESR
+912 AFYNLIKNANNQ

>member
-1 MNPIKVNQDKS
+1 MNPIKINQDKS

-108 FGLIAVG
+108 FALVAFGD
-115 EPYTFAISM
+115 PYTFAMSM

-173 RLSDSYKFD
+173 RLSDSYEFD

-222 PFWYYFANAAMDV
+222 PFWYYLANAAMDV

-242 TAFDDNISAINKYT
+242 TAFGNNISAINKYT

-287 AALLFDS
+287 AALLLDS
-294 LSRIEENEQKLRLC
+294 LPRIEENEKKLRLC
-308 KINDLIDDAIKH
+308 KINYLIDDAIKH

-327 LQIASIYYLKLN
+327 LQIASIYYLKIN
-339 KTGEASKH
+339 KAEEATKH

-393 TDRTSLIPW
+393 TDRTNLIPW
-402 VDSEKEL
+402 VNSEKEL

-425 KKQLY
+425 KEQLH
-430 SYFEAIVNTI
+430 SYFETIVNTI
-440 FHKEIISYNKEL
+440 FHKEVISYNKEL
-452 YNRHN
+452 YNRHYMDAN
-457 MVDVD
+457 
-462 DAFFEDTID
+462 DAFFEDTIN
-471 ARKERDEEYKKL
+471 AIKERDEEYKKL

-492 FISELSGNTIRIS
+492 FTAELSGNTIIIS
-505 LDEHI
+505 LNKHI
-510 NRLLRKL
+510 NKLLRSLDKL
-517 NKLTQVAFN
+517 VQVAFN
-526 LDLESKIDPM
+526 LNIDPEKDLA
-536 SIKKAFTGKN
+536 SIKEVLTKKHFSF
-546 ILDIELKKEIESIG
+546 KEISFDEA
-560 EIRKQERGKSL
+560 
-571 STYQDL
+571 
-577 LPNENDLN
+577 
-585 KSSYTEESIIHQ
+585 KSSITDESIIQQ
-597 ITYLE
+597 I
-602 DKIKKYEFDLKDY
+602 KY
-615 EELSN
+615 
-620 ISLTKIM
+620 
-627 KHLKKEIKSI
+627 
-637 GEIRKQ
+637 
-643 ERGKSLSTYQ
+643 
-653 DLLPNENDLN
+653 
-663 KSSYTEESIIHQITY
+663 
-678 LEDKIKKYEF
+678 
-688 DLKDYEELSNIS
+688 
-700 LTKIMKHFVDNFVDK
+700 
-715 FKINVIGLKNKYSD
+715 LKNKIEKNEFDFEDYLRLSSLTLTTIMEKFIED
-729 LINIED
+729 FVMNFWTKVIAPKNAYKELVNIES
-735 NFINFCKS
+735 NFSDFCNV
-743 ENLPSLE
+743 EGLPSLE
-750 YLCSQGYNN
+750 QLCSQGYNN

-771 FSCFEDGKNIEEQIR
+771 FSCFEDGKNIKEQIR
-786 IENNLKALFKSYEEK
+786 IEKKLEALFKSYEEK
-801 ETLFEKNKDGLTF
+801 GTLFKENKDGLTF
-814 TTDECFI
+814 TTDTIFI
-821 NNHLNT
+821 NNHLKT
-827 IPNNDATTI
+827 IPNNDTTTI

-870 DAKMS
+870 DAKIS

-912 VLYQLIAESR
+912 AFYNLIRNANNQ

>member
-108 FGLIAVG
+108 FALVAFGD
-115 EPYTFAISM
+115 PYTFAMSM

-139 ANTLTEREEQE
+139 ANILTEREEQE

-173 RLSDSYKFD
+173 RLSDSYEFD

-222 PFWYYFANAAMDV
+222 PFWYYLANAAMDV

-242 TAFDDNISAINKYT
+242 TAFGDNISAINKYT

-287 AALLFDS
+287 AALLLDS
-294 LSRIEENEQKLRLC
+294 LPRIEENEKKLRLC
-308 KINDLIDDAIKH
+308 EINYLIDDAIKH

-327 LQIASIYYLKLN
+327 LQIASIYYLKIN
-339 KTGEASKH
+339 KAEEATKH

-368 YLQETI
+368 YLQETV
-374 FDSKKFITNT
+374 FDTNKFIPNT

-393 TDRTSLIPW
+393 TDRTNLIPW

-420 FLYKQ
+420 FLNNQ
-425 KKQLY
+425 KNKLY

-452 YNRHN
+452 YNRHYMDAN
-457 MVDVD
+457 
-462 DAFFEDTID
+462 DAFFEDTIN
-471 ARKERDEEYKKL
+471 AIKERDEEYKKL

-492 FISELSGNTIRIS
+492 FTAELSGNTIIIS
-505 LDEHI
+505 LNKHI
-510 NRLLRKL
+510 NKLLRSLDKL
-517 NKLTQVAFN
+517 VQVAFN
-526 LDLESKIDPM
+526 LNIDPEKDLA
-536 SIKKAFTGKN
+536 SIKEVLTKKHISF
-546 ILDIELKKEIESIG
+546 KEISFDEA
-560 EIRKQERGKSL
+560 
-571 STYQDL
+571 
-577 LPNENDLN
+577 
-585 KSSYTEESIIHQ
+585 KSSITDESIIQQ
-597 ITYLE
+597 I
-602 DKIKKYEFDLKDY
+602 KY
-615 EELSN
+615 
-620 ISLTKIM
+620 
-627 KHLKKEIKSI
+627 
-637 GEIRKQ
+637 
-643 ERGKSLSTYQ
+643 
-653 DLLPNENDLN
+653 
-663 KSSYTEESIIHQITY
+663 
-678 LEDKIKKYEF
+678 
-688 DLKDYEELSNIS
+688 
-700 LTKIMKHFVDNFVDK
+700 
-715 FKINVIGLKNKYSD
+715 LKNKIEKNEFDFEDYLRLSSLTLTIIMEKFIED
-729 LINIED
+729 FVMNFWTKVIAPKNAYKELVNIES
-735 NFINFCKS
+735 NFSDFCNV
-743 ENLPSLE
+743 EGLPSLE
-750 YLCSQGYNN
+750 QLCSQGYNN

-786 IENNLKALFKSYEEK
+786 IEKKLEALFKSYEEK
-801 ETLFEKNKDGLTF
+801 GTLFKENKDGLTF
-814 TTDECFI
+814 TTDTIFI
-821 NNHLNT
+821 NNHLKT

-912 VLYQLIAESR
+912 VLYQLIAESRSIASEFKDRKI

>member
-108 FGLIAVG
+108 FALVAFGD
-115 EPYTFAISM
+115 PYTFAMSM

-155 SAIEQFNA
+155 SAIEQFNT

-173 RLSDSYKFD
+173 RLSDSYEFD

-210 LDSIKDNFEAYP
+210 LNSIKDNFEAYP
-222 PFWYYFANAAMDV
+222 PFWYYLANAAMDV

-242 TAFDDNISAINKYT
+242 TAFGDNISAINKYT

-287 AALLFDS
+287 AALLLDS
-294 LSRIEENEQKLRLC
+294 LPRIEENEKKLRLC
-308 KINDLIDDAIKH
+308 NINYLIDDAIKH

-327 LQIASIYYLKLN
+327 LQIASIYYLKIN
-339 KTGEASKH
+339 KAEEATKH

-368 YLQETI
+368 YLQETV
-374 FDSKKFITNT
+374 FDTNKFKPNT

-393 TDRTSLIPW
+393 TDRTNLIPW

-409 TKDHLRNINEL
+409 TKEHLRNINEL
-420 FLYKQ
+420 FLNNQ
-425 KKQLY
+425 KNKLY

-546 ILDIELKKEIESIG
+546 ILDIELKKEI
-560 EIRKQERGKSL
+560 K
-571 STYQDL
+571 
-577 LPNENDLN
+577 
-585 KSSYTEESIIHQ
+585 
-597 ITYLE
+597 
-602 DKIKKYEFDLKDY
+602 F
-615 EELSN
+615 
-620 ISLTKIM
+620 
-627 KHLKKEIKSI
+627 I

-786 IENNLKALFKSYEEK
+786 IEKKLEALFKSYEEK
-801 ETLFEKNKDGLTF
+801 GTLFKENKDGLTF
-814 TTDECFI
+814 TTDTIFI
-821 NNHLNT
+821 NNHLKT
-827 IPNNDATTI
+827 IPNNDTTTI

-912 VLYQLIAESR
+912 VLYQLIAELNQDR

>member
-108 FGLIAVG
+108 FALVAFGD
-115 EPYTFAISM
+115 PYTFAMSM

-173 RLSDSYKFD
+173 RLSDSYEFD

-210 LDSIKDNFEAYP
+210 LNSIKDNFEAYP
-222 PFWYYFANAAMDV
+222 PFWYYLANAAMDV

-242 TAFDDNISAINKYT
+242 TAFGDNISAINKYT

-287 AALLFDS
+287 AALLLDS
-294 LSRIEENEQKLRLC
+294 LPRIEENEKKLRLR
-308 KINDLIDDAIKH
+308 KINYLIDDAIKH

-327 LQIASIYYLKLN
+327 LQIASIYYLKIN
-339 KTGEASKH
+339 KAEEATKH

-368 YLQETI
+368 YLQETV
-374 FDSKKFITNT
+374 FDTNKFIPNT

-393 TDRTSLIPW
+393 TDRTNLIPW

-420 FLYKQ
+420 FLNNQ
-425 KKQLY
+425 KNKLY

-452 YNRHN
+452 YNRHYMDAN
-457 MVDVD
+457 
-462 DAFFEDTID
+462 DAFFEDTIN
-471 ARKERDEEYKKL
+471 AIKERDEEYKKL

-492 FISELSGNTIRIS
+492 FTAELSGNTIIIS
-505 LDEHI
+505 LNKHI
-510 NRLLRKL
+510 NKLLRSLDKL
-517 NKLTQVAFN
+517 VQVAFN
-526 LDLESKIDPM
+526 LNIDPEKDLA
-536 SIKKAFTGKN
+536 SIKEVLTKKHISF
-546 ILDIELKKEIESIG
+546 KEISFDEA
-560 EIRKQERGKSL
+560 
-571 STYQDL
+571 
-577 LPNENDLN
+577 
-585 KSSYTEESIIHQ
+585 KSSITDESIIQQ
-597 ITYLE
+597 I
-602 DKIKKYEFDLKDY
+602 KY
-615 EELSN
+615 
-620 ISLTKIM
+620 
-627 KHLKKEIKSI
+627 
-637 GEIRKQ
+637 
-643 ERGKSLSTYQ
+643 
-653 DLLPNENDLN
+653 
-663 KSSYTEESIIHQITY
+663 
-678 LEDKIKKYEF
+678 
-688 DLKDYEELSNIS
+688 
-700 LTKIMKHFVDNFVDK
+700 
-715 FKINVIGLKNKYSD
+715 LKNKIEKNEFDFEDYLRLSSLTLTIIMEKFIED
-729 LINIED
+729 FVMNFWTKVIAPKNAYKELVNIES
-735 NFINFCKS
+735 NFSDFCNV
-743 ENLPSLE
+743 EGLPSLE
-750 YLCSQGYNN
+750 QLCSQGYNN

-786 IENNLKALFKSYEEK
+786 IEKKMEALFKSYEEK
-801 ETLFEKNKDGLTF
+801 GTLFKENKDGLTF
-814 TTDECFI
+814 TTDTIFI
-821 NNHLNT
+821 NNHLKT
-827 IPNNDATTI
+827 IPNNDTTTI

>member
-1 MNPIKVNQDKS
+1 MNPIKINQDKS
-12 ICEHDQLKAAYALNL
+12 IREHDQLKAAYALNL
-27 CTVSVSQIVDYK
+27 CTVSVSQIIDYK

-108 FGLIAVG
+108 FALVAFGD
-115 EPYTFAISM
+115 PYTFAMSM

-173 RLSDSYKFD
+173 RLSDSYEFD

-222 PFWYYFANAAMDV
+222 PFWYYLANAAMDV

-242 TAFDDNISAINKYT
+242 TAFGNNISAINKYT

-287 AALLFDS
+287 AALLLDS
-294 LSRIEENEQKLRLC
+294 LPRIEDNEKKLRLC
-308 KINDLIDDAIKH
+308 KINYLIDDAIKH

-327 LQIASIYYLKLN
+327 LQIASVYYLRLN
-339 KTGEASKH
+339 KTEEATKH
-347 LRKLVIE
+347 LRKLIIE

-368 YLQETI
+368 YLQEAV
-374 FDSKKFITNT
+374 FDNKKFIPNT
-384 LKYKELVQF
+384 LKYKELIQF
-393 TDRTSLIPW
+393 TDRMNLIPW

-425 KKQLY
+425 KEQLH
-430 SYFEAIVNTI
+430 SYFETIVNTI

-452 YNRHN
+452 YNRHYMDAN
-457 MVDVD
+457 
-462 DAFFEDTID
+462 DAFFEDTIN
-471 ARKERDEEYKKL
+471 AIKERDEEYKKL

-492 FISELSGNTIRIS
+492 FTAELSGNTIIIS
-505 LDEHI
+505 LNKHI
-510 NRLLRKL
+510 NKLLRSLDKL
-517 NKLTQVAFN
+517 VQVAFN
-526 LDLESKIDPM
+526 LNINSEKDLA
-536 SIKKAFTGKN
+536 SIKEVLTKKHFSF
-546 ILDIELKKEIESIG
+546 KEISFG
-560 EIRKQERGKSL
+560 EA
-571 STYQDL
+571 
-577 LPNENDLN
+577 
-585 KSSYTEESIIHQ
+585 KSSITDESIIQQ
-597 ITYLE
+597 I
-602 DKIKKYEFDLKDY
+602 KY
-615 EELSN
+615 
-620 ISLTKIM
+620 
-627 KHLKKEIKSI
+627 
-637 GEIRKQ
+637 
-643 ERGKSLSTYQ
+643 
-653 DLLPNENDLN
+653 
-663 KSSYTEESIIHQITY
+663 
-678 LEDKIKKYEF
+678 
-688 DLKDYEELSNIS
+688 
-700 LTKIMKHFVDNFVDK
+700 
-715 FKINVIGLKNKYSD
+715 LKNKIEKNEFDFEDYLRLSSLTLTTIMEKFIED
-729 LINIED
+729 FVMNFWTKVIAPQNAYKELVNIES
-735 NFINFCKS
+735 NFTDFCNV
-743 ENLPSLE
+743 EGLPSLE
-750 YLCSQGYNN
+750 QLCSQGYNN

-771 FSCFEDGKNIEEQIR
+771 FSCFEDGKNIEEQIQ
-786 IENNLKALFKSYEEK
+786 IEKKLEALFKSYEEK
-801 ETLFEKNKDGLTF
+801 GTLFKENKDGLTF
-814 TTDECFI
+814 TTDTVFI
-821 NNHLNT
+821 NNHLKT
-827 IPNNDATTI
+827 IPNNDTTTI

-912 VLYQLIAESR
+912 AFYNLIRDANNQ

>member
-108 FGLIAVG
+108 FALVAFGD
-115 EPYTFAISM
+115 PYTFAMSM

-173 RLSDSYKFD
+173 RLSDSYEFD

-210 LDSIKDNFEAYP
+210 LNSIKDNFVAYP
-222 PFWYYFANAAMDV
+222 PFWYYLANAAMDV

-242 TAFDDNISAINKYT
+242 TAFGDNISAINKYT

-287 AALLFDS
+287 AALLLDS
-294 LSRIEENEQKLRLC
+294 LPRIEENEKKLRLC
-308 KINDLIDDAIKH
+308 KINYLIDDAIKH

-327 LQIASIYYLKLN
+327 LQIASIYYLKIN
-339 KTGEASKH
+339 KAEEATKH

-368 YLQETI
+368 YLQETV
-374 FDSKKFITNT
+374 FDTNKFIPNT

-393 TDRTSLIPW
+393 TDRTNLIPW

-420 FLYKQ
+420 FLNNQ
-425 KKQLY
+425 KNKLY

-452 YNRHN
+452 YNRHYMDAN
-457 MVDVD
+457 
-462 DAFFEDTID
+462 DAFFEDTIN
-471 ARKERDEEYKKL
+471 AIKERDEEYKKL

-492 FISELSGNTIRIS
+492 FTAELSGNTIIIS
-505 LDEHI
+505 LNKHI
-510 NRLLRKL
+510 NKLLRSLDKL
-517 NKLTQVAFN
+517 VQVAFN
-526 LDLESKIDPM
+526 LNIDPEKDLA
-536 SIKKAFTGKN
+536 SIKEVLTKKHISF
-546 ILDIELKKEIESIG
+546 KEISFDEA
-560 EIRKQERGKSL
+560 
-571 STYQDL
+571 
-577 LPNENDLN
+577 
-585 KSSYTEESIIHQ
+585 KSSITDESIIQQ
-597 ITYLE
+597 I
-602 DKIKKYEFDLKDY
+602 KY
-615 EELSN
+615 
-620 ISLTKIM
+620 
-627 KHLKKEIKSI
+627 
-637 GEIRKQ
+637 
-643 ERGKSLSTYQ
+643 
-653 DLLPNENDLN
+653 
-663 KSSYTEESIIHQITY
+663 
-678 LEDKIKKYEF
+678 
-688 DLKDYEELSNIS
+688 
-700 LTKIMKHFVDNFVDK
+700 
-715 FKINVIGLKNKYSD
+715 LKNKIEKNEFDFEDYLRLSSLTLTIIMEKFIED
-729 LINIED
+729 FVMNFWTKVIAPKNAYKELVNIES
-735 NFINFCKS
+735 NFSDFCNV
-743 ENLPSLE
+743 EGLPSLE
-750 YLCSQGYNN
+750 QLCSQGYNN

-786 IENNLKALFKSYEEK
+786 IEKKLEALFKSYEEK
-801 ETLFEKNKDGLTF
+801 GTLFKENKDGLTF
-814 TTDECFI
+814 TTDTIFI
-821 NNHLNT
+821 NNHLKT
-827 IPNNDATTI
+827 IPNNDTTTI

-912 VLYQLIAESR
+912 VLYQLIAELNQDR

>member
-57 HNMPKDQALLH
+57 HNIPKDQALLH

-627 KHLKKEIKSI
+627 KH
-637 GEIRKQ
+637 
-643 ERGKSLSTYQ
+643 
-653 DLLPNENDLN
+653 
-663 KSSYTEESIIHQITY
+663 
-678 LEDKIKKYEF
+678 
-688 DLKDYEELSNIS
+688 
-700 LTKIMKHFVDNFVDK
+700 FVDNFVDK

>member
-108 FGLIAVG
+108 FALVAFGD
-115 EPYTFAISM
+115 PYTFAMSM

-173 RLSDSYKFD
+173 RLSDSYEFD

-210 LDSIKDNFEAYP
+210 LNSIKDNFEAYP
-222 PFWYYFANAAMDV
+222 PFWYYLANAAMDV

-242 TAFDDNISAINKYT
+242 TAFGDNISAINKYT

-287 AALLFDS
+287 AALLLDS
-294 LSRIEENEQKLRLC
+294 LPRIEENEKKLRLR
-308 KINDLIDDAIKH
+308 KINYLIDDAIKH

-327 LQIASIYYLKLN
+327 LQIASIYYLKIN
-339 KTGEASKH
+339 KAEEATKH

-368 YLQETI
+368 YLQETV
-374 FDSKKFITNT
+374 FDTNKFKPNA

-393 TDRTSLIPW
+393 TDRTNLIPW

-409 TKDHLRNINEL
+409 TKEHLRNINEL
-420 FLYKQ
+420 FLNNQ
-425 KKQLY
+425 KNKLY

-546 ILDIELKKEIESIG
+546 ILDIELKKEI
-560 EIRKQERGKSL
+560 
-571 STYQDL
+571 
-577 LPNENDLN
+577 
-585 KSSYTEESIIHQ
+585 
-597 ITYLE
+597 
-602 DKIKKYEFDLKDY
+602 
-615 EELSN
+615 
-620 ISLTKIM
+620 
-627 KHLKKEIKSI
+627 KSI

-688 DLKDYEELSNIS
+688 DLKNYEELSNIS

-801 ETLFEKNKDGLTF
+801 GTLFKENKDGLTF

-821 NNHLNT
+821 NNHLKT
-827 IPNNDATTI
+827 IPNNDTTTI

-912 VLYQLIAESR
+912 VLYQLIAESRSKASEFKDRKI

>member
-1 MNPIKVNQDKS
+1 MNPIKINQDKS

-44 EQEYELILNNLNL
+44 EQEYELMNNLNL

-108 FGLIAVG
+108 FALVAFGD
-115 EPYTFAISM
+115 PYTFAMSM

-173 RLSDSYKFD
+173 RLSDSYGFD

-222 PFWYYFANAAMDV
+222 PFWYYLANAAMDV

-242 TAFDDNISAINKYT
+242 TAFGNNISAINKYT

-287 AALLFDS
+287 AALLLDS
-294 LSRIEENEQKLRLC
+294 LPRIEENEKKLRLC
-308 KINDLIDDAIKH
+308 KINYLIDDTIKH

-327 LQIASIYYLKLN
+327 LQIASIYYLKIN
-339 KTGEASKH
+339 KAEEATKH

-393 TDRTSLIPW
+393 TDRTNLIPW
-402 VDSEKEL
+402 VNSEKEL

-425 KKQLY
+425 KEQLH
-430 SYFEAIVNTI
+430 SYFETIVNTI
-440 FHKEIISYNKEL
+440 FHKEVISYNKEL
-452 YNRHN
+452 YNRHYMDAN
-457 MVDVD
+457 
-462 DAFFEDTID
+462 DAFFEDTIN
-471 ARKERDEEYKKL
+471 AIKERDEEYKKL

-492 FISELSGNTIRIS
+492 FTAELSGNTIIIS
-505 LDEHI
+505 LNKHI
-510 NRLLRKL
+510 NKLLRSLDKL
-517 NKLTQVAFN
+517 VQVAFN
-526 LDLESKIDPM
+526 LNIDPEKDLA
-536 SIKKAFTGKN
+536 SIKEVLTKKHFSF
-546 ILDIELKKEIESIG
+546 KEISFDEA
-560 EIRKQERGKSL
+560 
-571 STYQDL
+571 
-577 LPNENDLN
+577 
-585 KSSYTEESIIHQ
+585 KSSITDESIIQQ
-597 ITYLE
+597 I
-602 DKIKKYEFDLKDY
+602 KY
-615 EELSN
+615 
-620 ISLTKIM
+620 
-627 KHLKKEIKSI
+627 
-637 GEIRKQ
+637 
-643 ERGKSLSTYQ
+643 
-653 DLLPNENDLN
+653 
-663 KSSYTEESIIHQITY
+663 
-678 LEDKIKKYEF
+678 
-688 DLKDYEELSNIS
+688 
-700 LTKIMKHFVDNFVDK
+700 
-715 FKINVIGLKNKYSD
+715 LKNKIEKNEFDFEDYLRLSSLTLTTIMEKFIED
-729 LINIED
+729 FVMNFWTKVIAPKNAYKELVNIES
-735 NFINFCKS
+735 NFSDFCNV
-743 ENLPSLE
+743 EGLPSLE
-750 YLCSQGYNN
+750 QLCSQGYNN

-786 IENNLKALFKSYEEK
+786 IEKKLEALFKSYEEK
-801 ETLFEKNKDGLTF
+801 GTIFKENKDGLTF
-814 TTDECFI
+814 TTDTVFI
-821 NNHLNT
+821 NNHLKT
-827 IPNNDATTI
+827 IPNNDTTTI

-856 VDVFFM
+856 IDVFFM

-912 VLYQLIAESR
+912 AFYNLIRDANNQ

>member
-1 MNPIKVNQDKS
+1 MNPIKINQDKS

-108 FGLIAVG
+108 FALVAFGD
-115 EPYTFAISM
+115 PYTFAMSM

-173 RLSDSYKFD
+173 RLSDSYEFD

-222 PFWYYFANAAMDV
+222 PFWYYLANAAMDV

-242 TAFDDNISAINKYT
+242 TAFGNNISAINKYT

-287 AALLFDS
+287 AALLLDS
-294 LSRIEENEQKLRLC
+294 LPRIEDNEKKLRLC
-308 KINDLIDDAIKH
+308 KINYLIDDAIKH

-327 LQIASIYYLKLN
+327 LQIASVYYLRLN
-339 KTGEASKH
+339 KTEEATKH
-347 LRKLVIE
+347 LRKLIIE

-368 YLQETI
+368 YLQEAV
-374 FDSKKFITNT
+374 FDNKKFIPNT
-384 LKYKELVQF
+384 LKYKELIQF
-393 TDRTSLIPW
+393 TDRMNLIPW

-409 TKDHLRNINEL
+409 TKEHLRNINEL
-420 FLYKQ
+420 FLNNQ
-425 KKQLY
+425 KDQLY
-430 SYFEAIVNTI
+430 SYLEAIVNTI

-457 MVDVD
+457 MDES
-462 DAFFEDTID
+462 DAFFEDTIY
-471 ARKERDEEYKKL
+471 AEKERTKVYKKL
-483 YSREDEWKR
+483 YYKEDEWKR
-492 FISELSGNTIRIS
+492 FTADLSEHTIIIS
-505 LDEHI
+505 LNKHI
-510 NRLLRKL
+510 NKLLRSLDKL
-517 NKLTQVAFN
+517 AQVAFN
-526 LDLESKIDPM
+526 LNIDPETDLK
-536 SIKKAFTGKN
+536 SIKEVLTSNHSSYKGLLIDETKSSITDDSIIQQIKYLENKIEKN
-546 ILDIELKKEIESIG
+546 EFEFKDYQRLSSLTLTTIMEKFIEDFVMNFWTKVIAPQNAYKELANIES
-560 EIRKQERGKSL
+560 
-571 STYQDL
+571 
-577 LPNENDLN
+577 
-585 KSSYTEESIIHQ
+585 
-597 ITYLE
+597 
-602 DKIKKYEFDLKDY
+602 
-615 EELSN
+615 
-620 ISLTKIM
+620 
-627 KHLKKEIKSI
+627 
-637 GEIRKQ
+637 
-643 ERGKSLSTYQ
+643 
-653 DLLPNENDLN
+653 
-663 KSSYTEESIIHQITY
+663 
-678 LEDKIKKYEF
+678 
-688 DLKDYEELSNIS
+688 
-700 LTKIMKHFVDNFVDK
+700 NFTD
-715 FKINVIGLKNKYSD
+715 FCNVEG
-729 LINIED
+729 
-735 NFINFCKS
+735 
-743 ENLPSLE
+743 LPSLE
-750 YLCSQGYNN
+750 QLCSQGYNN

-771 FSCFEDGKNIEEQIR
+771 FSCFEDGKKIEEQIR
-786 IENNLKALFKSYEEK
+786 IENNLIELFKSYEEK
-801 ETLFEKNKDGLTF
+801 GILFKENKDGLTF
-814 TTDECFI
+814 TTDTVFI

-836 RNKGRVLAYFHDQK
+836 KNKGRVLAYFHDQK

-856 VDVFFM
+856 VDIFFM

-912 VLYQLIAESR
+912 AFYNLIRNANNQ

>member
-108 FGLIAVG
+108 FALVAFGD
-115 EPYTFAISM
+115 PYTFAMSM

-173 RLSDSYKFD
+173 RLSDSYEFD

-210 LDSIKDNFEAYP
+210 LNSIKDNFEAYP
-222 PFWYYFANAAMDV
+222 PFWYYLANAAMDV

-242 TAFDDNISAINKYT
+242 TAFGDNISAINKYT

-287 AALLFDS
+287 AALLLDS
-294 LSRIEENEQKLRLC
+294 LPRIEENEKKLRLC
-308 KINDLIDDAIKH
+308 EINYLIDDAIKH

-327 LQIASIYYLKLN
+327 LQIASIYYLKIN
-339 KTGEASKH
+339 KAEEATKH

-368 YLQETI
+368 YLQETV
-374 FDSKKFITNT
+374 FDTNKFRPNT

-393 TDRTSLIPW
+393 TDRTNLIPW

-409 TKDHLRNINEL
+409 TKEHLRNTNEL
-420 FLYKQ
+420 FLNNQ
-425 KKQLY
+425 KNKLY

-546 ILDIELKKEIESIG
+546 ILDIE
-560 EIRKQERGKSL
+560 
-571 STYQDL
+571 
-577 LPNENDLN
+577 
-585 KSSYTEESIIHQ
+585 
-597 ITYLE
+597 
-602 DKIKKYEFDLKDY
+602 
-615 EELSN
+615 
-620 ISLTKIM
+620 
-627 KHLKKEIKSI
+627 LKKEIKSI

-862 KKGFYFRL
+862 KKDIYFRL

-912 VLYQLIAESR
+912 VLYQLIAESRSIASEFKDRKI

>member
-1 MNPIKVNQDKS
+1 MNPIKINQDKS

-108 FGLIAVG
+108 FALVAFGD
-115 EPYTFAISM
+115 PYTFAMSM

-173 RLSDSYKFD
+173 RLSDSYEFD

-222 PFWYYFANAAMDV
+222 PFWYYLANAAMDV

-242 TAFDDNISAINKYT
+242 TAFGDNISAINKYT

-287 AALLFDS
+287 AALLLDS
-294 LSRIEENEQKLRLC
+294 LPRIEDNEKKLRLC
-308 KINDLIDDAIKH
+308 KINYLIDDAIKH

-327 LQIASIYYLKLN
+327 LQIASVYYLRLN
-339 KTGEASKH
+339 KTEEATKH
-347 LRKLVIE
+347 LRKLIIE

-368 YLQETI
+368 YLQEAV
-374 FDSKKFITNT
+374 FDNKKFIPNT
-384 LKYKELVQF
+384 LKYKELIQF
-393 TDRTSLIPW
+393 TDRTNLIPW

-420 FLYKQ
+420 FLNNQ
-425 KKQLY
+425 KDQLY

-457 MVDVD
+457 MDES
-462 DAFFEDTID
+462 DAFFEDTIY
-471 ARKERDEEYKKL
+471 AEKERTKVYKKL
-483 YSREDEWKR
+483 YSKEGEWKR
-492 FISELSGNTIRIS
+492 FTAELSRNTIIIS
-505 LDEHI
+505 LNKHI
-510 NRLLRKL
+510 NKLLRSLDKL
-517 NKLTQVAFN
+517 VQIAFN
-526 LDLESKIDPM
+526 LNIDPGKDLA
-536 SIKKAFTGKN
+536 SIKEVLTSNHFSF
-546 ILDIELKKEIESIG
+546 KEISID
-560 EIRKQERGKSL
+560 EA
-571 STYQDL
+571 
-577 LPNENDLN
+577 
-585 KSSYTEESIIHQ
+585 KSSITDNSIIQQ
-597 ITYLE
+597 IKYLQN
-602 DKIKKYEFDLKDY
+602 KIEKNEFDFEDY
-615 EELSN
+615 LRLSFLTLTTIMEKFIEDFVMNFWTKTIAPQNAYKEL
-620 ISLTKIM
+620 
-627 KHLKKEIKSI
+627 
-637 GEIRKQ
+637 
-643 ERGKSLSTYQ
+643 
-653 DLLPNENDLN
+653 
-663 KSSYTEESIIHQITY
+663 
-678 LEDKIKKYEF
+678 
-688 DLKDYEELSNIS
+688 
-700 LTKIMKHFVDNFVDK
+700 V
-715 FKINVIGLKNKYSD
+715 
-729 LINIED
+729 NIES
-735 NFINFCKS
+735 NFTDFCNV
-743 ENLPSLE
+743 EGLPSLE
-750 YLCSQGYNN
+750 QLCSQGYNN

-786 IENNLKALFKSYEEK
+786 IEDNLTELFKSYEEK
-801 ETLFEKNKDGLTF
+801 GTLFKENKDGLTF
-814 TTDECFI
+814 TTDTVFI
-821 NNHLNT
+821 NNHLKTT

-870 DAKMS
+870 DAQMS

-904 QSSQINLE
+904 QCSQINLE
-912 VLYQLIAESR
+912 AFYNLIKNANNQ

>member
-1 MNPIKVNQDKS
+1 MNPIKINQDKS

-108 FGLIAVG
+108 FALVAFGD
-115 EPYTFAISM
+115 PYTFAMSM

-173 RLSDSYKFD
+173 RLSDSYEFD

-210 LDSIKDNFEAYP
+210 LNSIKDNFEAYP
-222 PFWYYFANAAMDV
+222 PFWYYLANAAMDV

-242 TAFDDNISAINKYT
+242 TAFGDNISAINKYT

-287 AALLFDS
+287 AALLLDS
-294 LSRIEENEQKLRLC
+294 LPRIEENEKKLRLR
-308 KINDLIDDAIKH
+308 KINYLIDDAIKH

-327 LQIASIYYLKLN
+327 LQIASVYYLRLN
-339 KTGEASKH
+339 KTEEATKH
-347 LRKLVIE
+347 LRKLIIE

-368 YLQETI
+368 YLQEAV
-374 FDSKKFITNT
+374 FDNKKFIPNT
-384 LKYKELVQF
+384 LKYKELIQF
-393 TDRTSLIPW
+393 TDRTNLIPW

-420 FLYKQ
+420 FLNNQ
-425 KKQLY
+425 KDQLY

-457 MVDVD
+457 MDES
-462 DAFFEDTID
+462 DAFFEDTIY
-471 ARKERDEEYKKL
+471 AEKERTKVYKKL
-483 YSREDEWKR
+483 YSKEGEWKR
-492 FISELSGNTIRIS
+492 FTAELSRNTIIIS
-505 LDEHI
+505 LNKHI
-510 NRLLRKL
+510 NKLLRSLDKL
-517 NKLTQVAFN
+517 VQVAFN
-526 LDLESKIDPM
+526 LNIDPEKDLA
-536 SIKKAFTGKN
+536 SIKEVLTKKHISF
-546 ILDIELKKEIESIG
+546 KEISFDEA
-560 EIRKQERGKSL
+560 
-571 STYQDL
+571 
-577 LPNENDLN
+577 
-585 KSSYTEESIIHQ
+585 KSSITDESIIQQ
-597 ITYLE
+597 I
-602 DKIKKYEFDLKDY
+602 KY
-615 EELSN
+615 
-620 ISLTKIM
+620 
-627 KHLKKEIKSI
+627 
-637 GEIRKQ
+637 
-643 ERGKSLSTYQ
+643 
-653 DLLPNENDLN
+653 
-663 KSSYTEESIIHQITY
+663 
-678 LEDKIKKYEF
+678 
-688 DLKDYEELSNIS
+688 
-700 LTKIMKHFVDNFVDK
+700 
-715 FKINVIGLKNKYSD
+715 LKNKIEKNEFDFEDYLRLSSLTLTIIMEKFIED
-729 LINIED
+729 FVMNFWTKVIAPKNAYKELVNIES
-735 NFINFCKS
+735 NFSDFCNV
-743 ENLPSLE
+743 EGLPSLE
-750 YLCSQGYNN
+750 QLCSQGYNN

-786 IENNLKALFKSYEEK
+786 IENNLTELFKSYEEK
-801 ETLFEKNKDGLTF
+801 GTLFKENKDGLTF
-814 TTDECFI
+814 TTDTVFI
-821 NNHLNT
+821 NNHLKT
-827 IPNNDATTI
+827 IPNNDTPTI

-862 KKGFYFRL
+862 KKDIYFRL

-912 VLYQLIAESR
+912 VLYQLIAESRSIASEFKDRKI

>member
-108 FGLIAVG
+108 FALVAFGD
-115 EPYTFAISM
+115 PYTFAMSM

-173 RLSDSYKFD
+173 RLSDSYEFD

-210 LDSIKDNFEAYP
+210 LNSIKDNFEAYP
-222 PFWYYFANAAMDV
+222 PFWYYLANAAMDV

-242 TAFDDNISAINKYT
+242 TAFGDNISAINKYT

-287 AALLFDS
+287 AALLLDS
-294 LSRIEENEQKLRLC
+294 LPRIEENEKKLRLC
-308 KINDLIDDAIKH
+308 KINYLIDDAIKH

-327 LQIASIYYLKLN
+327 LQIASIYYLKIN
-339 KTGEASKH
+339 KAEEATKH

-368 YLQETI
+368 YLQETV
-374 FDSKKFITNT
+374 FDTNKFIPNT

-393 TDRTSLIPW
+393 TDRTNLIPW

-420 FLYKQ
+420 FLNNQ
-425 KKQLY
+425 KNKLY

-452 YNRHN
+452 YNRHYMDAN
-457 MVDVD
+457 
-462 DAFFEDTID
+462 DAFFEDTIN
-471 ARKERDEEYKKL
+471 AIKERDEEYKKL

-492 FISELSGNTIRIS
+492 FTAELSGNTIIIS
-505 LDEHI
+505 LNKHI
-510 NRLLRKL
+510 NKLLRSLDKL
-517 NKLTQVAFN
+517 VQVAFN
-526 LDLESKIDPM
+526 LNIDPEKDLA
-536 SIKKAFTGKN
+536 SIKEVLTKKHISF
-546 ILDIELKKEIESIG
+546 KEISFDEA
-560 EIRKQERGKSL
+560 
-571 STYQDL
+571 
-577 LPNENDLN
+577 
-585 KSSYTEESIIHQ
+585 KSSITDESIIQQ
-597 ITYLE
+597 I
-602 DKIKKYEFDLKDY
+602 KY
-615 EELSN
+615 
-620 ISLTKIM
+620 
-627 KHLKKEIKSI
+627 
-637 GEIRKQ
+637 
-643 ERGKSLSTYQ
+643 
-653 DLLPNENDLN
+653 
-663 KSSYTEESIIHQITY
+663 
-678 LEDKIKKYEF
+678 
-688 DLKDYEELSNIS
+688 
-700 LTKIMKHFVDNFVDK
+700 
-715 FKINVIGLKNKYSD
+715 LKNKIEKNEFDFEDYLRLSSLTLTIIMEKFIED
-729 LINIED
+729 FVMNFWTKVIAPKNAYKELVNIES
-735 NFINFCKS
+735 NFSDFCNV
-743 ENLPSLE
+743 EGLPSLE
-750 YLCSQGYNN
+750 QLCSQGYNN

-786 IENNLKALFKSYEEK
+786 IEKKLEALFKSYEEK
-801 ETLFEKNKDGLTF
+801 GTLFKENKDGLTF
-814 TTDECFI
+814 TTDTIFI
-821 NNHLNT
+821 NNHLKT
-827 IPNNDATTI
+827 IPNNDTTTI

-862 KKGFYFRL
+862 KKDIYFRL

-912 VLYQLIAESR
+912 VLYQLIAESRSIASEFKDRKI

>member
-12 ICEHDQLKAAYALNL
+12 ICEHNQLKAAYALNL

-57 HNMPKDQALLH
+57 HNIPKDQALLH

-308 KINDLIDDAIKH
+308 KINYLIDDAIKH

-327 LQIASIYYLKLN
+327 LQIASIYYLKIN
-339 KTGEASKH
+339 KAEEASKH

-368 YLQETI
+368 YLQETV
-374 FDSKKFITNT
+374 FDTNKFITNT

-546 ILDIELKKEIESIG
+546 ILDIELKKEIE
-560 EIRKQERGKSL
+560 
-571 STYQDL
+571 
-577 LPNENDLN
+577 
-585 KSSYTEESIIHQ
+585 
-597 ITYLE
+597 
-602 DKIKKYEFDLKDY
+602 
-615 EELSN
+615 
-620 ISLTKIM
+620 
-627 KHLKKEIKSI
+627 SI

>member
-1 MNPIKVNQDKS
+1 MNPIKINQDKS

-108 FGLIAVG
+108 FALVAFGD
-115 EPYTFAISM
+115 PYTFAMSM

-173 RLSDSYKFD
+173 RLSDSYEFD

-222 PFWYYFANAAMDV
+222 PFWYYLANAAMDV

-242 TAFDDNISAINKYT
+242 TAFGDNISAINKYT

-287 AALLFDS
+287 AALLLDS
-294 LSRIEENEQKLRLC
+294 LPRIEENEKKLRLC
-308 KINDLIDDAIKH
+308 KINYLIDDAIKH

-327 LQIASIYYLKLN
+327 LQIASIYYLKIN
-339 KTGEASKH
+339 KAEEATKH

-368 YLQETI
+368 YLQETV
-374 FDSKKFITNT
+374 FDTNKFIPNT

-393 TDRTSLIPW
+393 TDRTNLIPW

-409 TKDHLRNINEL
+409 TKEHLRNINEL
-420 FLYKQ
+420 FLNNQ
-425 KKQLY
+425 KDKLY

-452 YNRHN
+452 YNRHY
-457 MVDVD
+457 MDVN

-492 FISELSGNTIRIS
+492 FTAELSGNTIIIS
-505 LDEHI
+505 LNKHI
-510 NRLLRKL
+510 NKLLRSLDKL
-517 NKLTQVAFN
+517 VQIAFN
-526 LDLESKIDPM
+526 LNIDPGKDLA
-536 SIKKAFTGKN
+536 SIKEVLTSNHFSF
-546 ILDIELKKEIESIG
+546 KEISID
-560 EIRKQERGKSL
+560 EA
-571 STYQDL
+571 
-577 LPNENDLN
+577 
-585 KSSYTEESIIHQ
+585 KSSITDNSIIQQ
-597 ITYLE
+597 I
-602 DKIKKYEFDLKDY
+602 KY
-615 EELSN
+615 
-620 ISLTKIM
+620 
-627 KHLKKEIKSI
+627 
-637 GEIRKQ
+637 
-643 ERGKSLSTYQ
+643 
-653 DLLPNENDLN
+653 
-663 KSSYTEESIIHQITY
+663 
-678 LEDKIKKYEF
+678 
-688 DLKDYEELSNIS
+688 
-700 LTKIMKHFVDNFVDK
+700 
-715 FKINVIGLKNKYSD
+715 LKNKIEKNEFDFEDYLRLSFLTLTTIMEKFIED
-729 LINIED
+729 LVMNFWTKAIAPQNAYKELVNIES
-735 NFINFCKS
+735 NFTDFCNV
-743 ENLPSLE
+743 EGLPSLE
-750 YLCSQGYNN
+750 QLCSQRYNN

-771 FSCFEDGKNIEEQIR
+771 FSCFEDGKNFEEQIR
-786 IENNLKALFKSYEEK
+786 IEDNLTELFKSYEEK
-801 ETLFEKNKDGLTF
+801 GTLFKENKDGFTF
-814 TTDECFI
+814 TTDTVFI
-821 NNHLNT
+821 NNHLKT
-827 IPNNDATTI
+827 IPNNDTTTI

-912 VLYQLIAESR
+912 AFYNLIKNANNQ

>member
-108 FGLIAVG
+108 FALVAFGD
-115 EPYTFAISM
+115 PYTFAMSM

-173 RLSDSYKFD
+173 RLSDSYEFD

-210 LDSIKDNFEAYP
+210 LNSIKDNFEAYP
-222 PFWYYFANAAMDV
+222 PFWYYLANAAMDV

-242 TAFDDNISAINKYT
+242 TAFGDNISAINKYT

-287 AALLFDS
+287 AALLLDS
-294 LSRIEENEQKLRLC
+294 LPRIEENEKKLRLC
-308 KINDLIDDAIKH
+308 KINYLIDDAIKN

-327 LQIASIYYLKLN
+327 LQIASIYYLKIN
-339 KTGEASKH
+339 KAEEATKH

-368 YLQETI
+368 YLQETV
-374 FDSKKFITNT
+374 FDTNKFIPNT

-393 TDRTSLIPW
+393 TDRTNLIPW

-409 TKDHLRNINEL
+409 TKEHLRNINEL
-420 FLYKQ
+420 FLNNQ
-425 KKQLY
+425 KNKLY

-452 YNRHN
+452 YDRHN

-471 ARKERDEEYKKL
+471 ARKERDKEYKKL
-483 YSREDEWKR
+483 YSREGEWKR
-492 FISELSGNTIRIS
+492 FTAELSKSTIIIS
-505 LDEHI
+505 LNKHI
-510 NRLLRKL
+510 NKLLRSLDKL
-517 NKLTQVAFN
+517 VQIAFN
-526 LDLESKIDPM
+526 LNIDPGKDLA
-536 SIKKAFTGKN
+536 SIKEVLTSNHFSF
-546 ILDIELKKEIESIG
+546 KEISID
-560 EIRKQERGKSL
+560 EA
-571 STYQDL
+571 
-577 LPNENDLN
+577 
-585 KSSYTEESIIHQ
+585 KSSITDNSIIQQ
-597 ITYLE
+597 I
-602 DKIKKYEFDLKDY
+602 KY
-615 EELSN
+615 
-620 ISLTKIM
+620 
-627 KHLKKEIKSI
+627 
-637 GEIRKQ
+637 
-643 ERGKSLSTYQ
+643 
-653 DLLPNENDLN
+653 
-663 KSSYTEESIIHQITY
+663 
-678 LEDKIKKYEF
+678 
-688 DLKDYEELSNIS
+688 
-700 LTKIMKHFVDNFVDK
+700 
-715 FKINVIGLKNKYSD
+715 LKNKIEKNEFDFEDYLRLSFLTLTTIMEKFIED
-729 LINIED
+729 FVMNFWTKAIAPQNAYKELVNIES
-735 NFINFCKS
+735 NFTDFCNV
-743 ENLPSLE
+743 EGLPSLE
-750 YLCSQGYNN
+750 QLCSQGYNN

-786 IENNLKALFKSYEEK
+786 IEDNLTELFKSYEEK
-801 ETLFEKNKDGLTF
+801 GTLFKENKDGLKF
-814 TTDECFI
+814 TTDTVFI
-821 NNHLNT
+821 NNHLKT
-827 IPNNDATTI
+827 IPNNDATII

-856 VDVFFM
+856 IDVFFM

-912 VLYQLIAESR
+912 VLYQLIAESSSIASEFKDRKI